1 MKKITIK
8 DQKDLMNIIIFKILP
23 LVVTT
28 LSLIVAFCLFSL
40 RNKSSINTRNKEYI
54 KESTIS
60 LQQRLDVKFESSLN
74 NISSI
79 AYLFGEL
86 ISPPYDRQKLI
97 KEIEQQTEFD
107 YVRFITKEGI
117 DITSE
122 GEITGENGEIVN
134 VSDRDYF
141 IDGMNGHE
149 GVTLVEKSRVNNQRQ
164 IGFYAP
170 VIASSSTE
178 GILIGFYKDSSLSS
192 ELYNTFYGKQAS
204 VYIINNAKNIVSSSV
219 NEESSSILEESDD
232 PYDFDYVLQ
241 SYLFNE
247 SNKNIIEKSIEGK
260 ISSLFEIHSKKGTTY
275 GYITL
280 LSFVDWYIV
289 QTYPYEA
296 TQVLFNIANG
306 SGLSLEASILVIA
319 ALYLTYIVFMQ
330 VLKNKRIAQEN
341 KIATYVTSAARDI
354 FRTMFY
360 VDLESDTYED
370 LSIEKMPLHKNGS
383 LNELKEYVISEVINE
398 KQISDVMHFFQPNH
412 LKEYDHDKN
421 PNMVIEIIKN
431 SDEEHYSS
439 MTFVPTKVEDN
450 IVKCGLL
457 VFNDVT
463 DQKKKE
469 LQSNIELEEAYN
481 KSQSASKAKTSF
493 LFNMSHDIRTPM
505 NAIIGFADLIE
516 KHLDDKDKCKVY
528 LGKLKSSSSF
538 LLSLINNVLDMARI
552 ESGQTEI
559 VESVW
564 NVDKFISDLVSVF
577 ESSIKEKNL
586 TFIKFIDIKHNNI
599 YCDST
604 RLRQIYL
611 NVISNAIKYTRS
623 GGEVKLIIRE
633 IECDKE
639 GYARFKVIVEDN
651 GIGMSKEF
659 LPHIFEEFSREK
671 TSTESK
677 VVGTGLGMPIVK
689 TLVNLMHGT
698 IEVESEQGVGTK
710 FIITLDHRIATKEE
724 IVLDPKLDQEKDIS
738 SYKGKRILL
747 AEDNEL
753 NTEIA
758 VTILEEAGFIVEH
771 AENGQ
776 VCVDMLK
783 KAKIGYYDLILMD
796 IQMPVMDGY
805 KATETIRAINNPR
818 CDIPIIAMTANA
830 FDEDKRKAYVI
841 GMDGHIAKPINIP
854 QLLETIAKVLK
865 NK

>member
-1 MKKITIK
+1 MKK
-8 DQKDLMNIIIFKILP
+8 QLMNNKKDFKNFIIFKILP
-23 LVVTT
+23 LIITMA
-28 LSLIVAFCLFSL
+28 SLVAAFFMFTL
-40 RNKSSINTRNKEYI
+40 RNKSSITTRNKEYL
-54 KESTIS
+54 KESTTS
-60 LQQRLDVKFESSLN
+60 LQQRLNVKFESSLH

-79 AYLFGEL
+79 AYLFGES
-86 ISPPYDRQKLI
+86 ISSVEESKSLI
-97 KEIEQQTEFD
+97 KDIEKQTEFN
-107 YVRFITKEGI
+107 YVRFITKEGD

-122 GEITGENGEIVN
+122 GEAPNVN
-134 VSDRDYF
+134 LSDRDYF
-141 IDGMNGHE
+141 IDGMKGNKGI
-149 GVTLVEKSRVNNQRQ
+149 TLVEKSRVNGQRQ

-170 VIASSSTE
+170 VYSSSNIE
-178 GILIGFYKDSSLSS
+178 GILIGFYLESSLSS
-192 ELYNTFYGKQAS
+192 DLYNTFYGKQ
-204 VYIINNAKNIVSSSV
+204 SSV
-219 NEESSSILEESDD
+219 FIIDSNKKIVTSSMNKESSSILEGSEDKYSFNSILNSYYFNDKNKDIFES
-232 PYDFDYVLQ
+232 
-241 SYLFNE
+241 SIANKGEGLFQINT
-247 SNKNIIEKSIEGK
+247 
-260 ISSLFEIHSKKGTTY
+260 KKGKTY
-275 GYITL
+275 GYISRI
-280 LSFVDWYIV
+280 SFEFIDWYIV

-296 TQVLFNIANG
+296 TQILFSIATD
-306 SGLSLEASILVIA
+306 SGLSLEVAILVITA
-319 ALYLTYIVFMQ
+319 FYVTYIVVMQ

-341 KIATYVTSAARDI
+341 RIATYVTSAARDI
-354 FRTMFY
+354 FKTMFF
-360 VDLESDTYED
+360 VDLEQDRCED
-370 LSIEKMPLHKNGS
+370 LSINKHTRQKIGT

-398 KQISDVMHFFQPNH
+398 KQISDVMQFFHPSN
-412 LKEYDHDKN
+412 LKNYDPSKLT
-421 PNMVIEIIKN
+421 NMVIEVINRTSK
-431 SDEEHYSS
+431 EENYLS
-439 MTFVPTKVEDN
+439 MTFVPTEVEGS

-469 LQSNIELEEAYN
+469 LQANIELEDAYN

-505 NAIIGFADLIE
+505 NAILGFADLIE
-516 KHLDDKDKCKVY
+516 KHLDEKDKCKMY
-528 LGKLKSSSSF
+528 LQKLKSSSSF
-538 LLSLINNVLDMARI
+538 LLSLINNILDMARI

-564 NVDKFISDLVSVF
+564 DVNNFVSDLVSVF

-586 TFIKFIDIKHNNI
+586 KFIKFMDIKHENV
-599 YCDST
+599 YCDAT

-611 NVISNAIKYTRS
+611 NIISNAVKYTPN
-623 GGEVKLIIRE
+623 GGEIKLIIKE

-639 GYARFKVIVEDN
+639 GYARFQTVVSDT

-671 TSTESK
+671 TTTESR

-689 TLVNLMHGT
+689 TLVTLMHGT

-710 FIITLDHRIATKEE
+710 FTVTLDHRIARKEE
-724 IVLDPKLDQEKDIS
+724 IKVEQEEIKDKDIV

-776 VCVDMLK
+776 VCVDMIK
-783 KAKIGYYDLILMD
+783 NAKIGYYDLVLMD

-841 GMDGHIAKPINIP
+841 GMDGHIAKPINIH
-854 QLLETIAKVLK
+854 QLLETISKVLK
-865 NK
+865 K

>member
-1 MKKITIK
+1 MKK
-8 DQKDLMNIIIFKILP
+8 QLMNNKKDFKNFIIFKILP
-23 LVVTT
+23 LIITMA
-28 LSLIVAFCLFSL
+28 SLVAAFFMFTL
-40 RNKSSINTRNKEYI
+40 RNKSSITTRNKEYL
-54 KESTIS
+54 KESTTS
-60 LQQRLDVKFESSLN
+60 LQQRLNVKFESSLH

-79 AYLFGEL
+79 AYLFGES
-86 ISPPYDRQKLI
+86 ISSVEDSKSLI
-97 KEIEQQTEFD
+97 KDIENQTEFN
-107 YVRFITKEGI
+107 YVRFITKEGD

-122 GEITGENGEIVN
+122 GEAPNVN
-134 VSDRDYF
+134 LSDRDYF
-141 IDGMNGHE
+141 IDGMKGNKGI
-149 GVTLVEKSRVNNQRQ
+149 TLVEKSRVNGQRQ

-170 VIASSSTE
+170 VYSSSNIE
-178 GILIGFYKDSSLSS
+178 GILIGFYLESSLSS
-192 ELYNTFYGKQAS
+192 DLYNTFYGKQ
-204 VYIINNAKNIVSSSV
+204 SSV
-219 NEESSSILEESDD
+219 CIVDSNKKIVTSSMNKESSSILEGSEDKYSFNSILNSYYFNDKNKDIFES
-232 PYDFDYVLQ
+232 
-241 SYLFNE
+241 SIANKGEGLFQINT
-247 SNKNIIEKSIEGK
+247 
-260 ISSLFEIHSKKGTTY
+260 KKGKTY
-275 GYITL
+275 GYITR
-280 LSFVDWYIV
+280 LSFECIDWYIV

-296 TQVLFNIANG
+296 TQILFSIATD
-306 SGLSLEASILVIA
+306 SGLSLEVAILVITA
-319 ALYLTYIVFMQ
+319 FYVTYIVVMQ

-341 KIATYVTSAARDI
+341 RIATYVTSAARDI
-354 FRTMFY
+354 FKTMFF
-360 VDLESDTYED
+360 VDLEQDRYED
-370 LSIEKMPLHKNGS
+370 LSINKHTLQKIGT

-398 KQISDVMHFFQPNH
+398 KQISDVMQFFHPSNLKNYDPNK
-412 LKEYDHDKN
+412 LT
-421 PNMVIEIIKN
+421 NMVIEVINRTSK
-431 SDEEHYSS
+431 EENYLS
-439 MTFVPTKVEDN
+439 MTFVPTEVEGS

-469 LQSNIELEEAYN
+469 LQANIELEDAYN

-505 NAIIGFADLIE
+505 NAILGFADLIE
-516 KHLDDKDKCKVY
+516 KHLDDKDKCKMY
-528 LGKLKSSSSF
+528 LQKLKSSSSF

-564 NVDKFISDLVSVF
+564 DVNNFVSDLVSVF

-586 TFIKFIDIKHNNI
+586 KFIKFMDIKHENV
-599 YCDST
+599 YCDAT

-611 NVISNAIKYTRS
+611 NIISNAVKYTPN
-623 GGEVKLIIRE
+623 GGEIKLIIKE

-639 GYARFKVIVEDN
+639 GYARFQTVVSDT

-671 TSTESK
+671 TTTESR

-689 TLVNLMHGT
+689 TLVTLMHGT

-710 FIITLDHRIATKEE
+710 FTVTLDHRIARKEE
-724 IVLDPKLDQEKDIS
+724 IKVEEEEIKDKDIV

-783 KAKIGYYDLILMD
+783 NAKIGYYDLILMD

-854 QLLETIAKVLK
+854 QLLETISKVLK
-865 NK
+865 K

>member
-1 MKKITIK
+1 MKK
-8 DQKDLMNIIIFKILP
+8 QLMNNKKDFKNFIIFKILP
-23 LVVTT
+23 LIITMA
-28 LSLIVAFCLFSL
+28 SLVAAFFMFTL
-40 RNKSSINTRNKEYI
+40 RNKSSITTRNKEYL
-54 KESTIS
+54 KESTTS
-60 LQQRLDVKFESSLN
+60 LQQRLNVKFESSLH

-79 AYLFGEL
+79 AYLFGES
-86 ISPPYDRQKLI
+86 ISSVEDSKSLI
-97 KEIEQQTEFD
+97 KDIENQTEFD
-107 YVRFITKEGI
+107 YVRFITKEGD

-122 GEITGENGEIVN
+122 GEAPNVN
-134 VSDRDYF
+134 LSDRDYF
-141 IDGMNGHE
+141 IDGMKGNKGI
-149 GVTLVEKSRVNNQRQ
+149 TLVEESRVSGQRQ

-170 VIASSSTE
+170 VYSSSNIE
-178 GILIGFYKDSSLSS
+178 GILIGFYLESSLSS
-192 ELYNTFYGKQAS
+192 DLYNTFYGKQ
-204 VYIINNAKNIVSSSV
+204 SSV
-219 NEESSSILEESDD
+219 CIIDSNKTIVTSSMNEESSSILEGSEDKYSFNSILNSYYFNDKNKDIFES
-232 PYDFDYVLQ
+232 
-241 SYLFNE
+241 SIANKGEGLFQINT
-247 SNKNIIEKSIEGK
+247 
-260 ISSLFEIHSKKGTTY
+260 KKGKTY
-275 GYITL
+275 GYITR
-280 LSFVDWYIV
+280 LSFECIDWYIV

-296 TQVLFNIANG
+296 TQILFSIATD
-306 SGLSLEASILVIA
+306 SGLSLEVAILVITA
-319 ALYLTYIVFMQ
+319 FYVTYIVVMQ

-341 KIATYVTSAARDI
+341 RIATYVTSAARDI
-354 FRTMFY
+354 FKTMFF
-360 VDLESDTYED
+360 VDLEQDRCED
-370 LSIEKMPLHKNGS
+370 LSINKHTLQKIGT

-398 KQISDVMHFFQPNH
+398 KQISDVMQFFHPSNLKNYDPNK
-412 LKEYDHDKN
+412 LT
-421 PNMVIEIIKN
+421 NMVIEVINRTSK
-431 SDEEHYSS
+431 EENYLS
-439 MTFVPTKVEDN
+439 MTFVPTEVEGS

-469 LQSNIELEEAYN
+469 LQANIELEDAYN

-505 NAIIGFADLIE
+505 NAILGFADLIE
-516 KHLDDKDKCKVY
+516 KHLDDKDKCKMY
-528 LGKLKSSSSF
+528 LQKLKSSSSF

-564 NVDKFISDLVSVF
+564 DVNNFVSDLVSVF

-586 TFIKFIDIKHNNI
+586 KFIKFMDIKHENV
-599 YCDST
+599 YCDAT

-611 NVISNAIKYTRS
+611 NIISNAVKYTPN
-623 GGEVKLIIRE
+623 GGEIKLIIKE

-639 GYARFKVIVEDN
+639 GYARFQTVVSDT

-671 TSTESK
+671 TTTESR

-689 TLVNLMHGT
+689 TLVTLMHGT

-710 FIITLDHRIATKEE
+710 FTVTLDHRIARKEE
-724 IVLDPKLDQEKDIS
+724 IKVEEEEIKDKDIV

-783 KAKIGYYDLILMD
+783 NAKIGYYDLILMD

-854 QLLETIAKVLK
+854 QLLETISKVLK
-865 NK
+865 K

>member
-1 MKKITIK
+1 MKK
-8 DQKDLMNIIIFKILP
+8 QLMNNKKDFKNFIIFKILP
-23 LVVTT
+23 LIITMA
-28 LSLIVAFCLFSL
+28 SLVAAFFMFTL
-40 RNKSSINTRNKEYI
+40 RNKSSITTRNKEYL
-54 KESTIS
+54 KESTTS
-60 LQQRLDVKFESSLN
+60 LQQRLNVKFESSLH

-79 AYLFGEL
+79 AYLFGESFSSVEESKL
-86 ISPPYDRQKLI
+86 LI
-97 KEIEQQTEFD
+97 KDIEKRTEFN
-107 YVRFITKEGI
+107 YVRFITKEGD

-122 GEITGENGEIVN
+122 GEAPNVN
-134 VSDRDYF
+134 LSDRDYF
-141 IDGMNGHE
+141 IDGMKGNKGI
-149 GVTLVEKSRVNNQRQ
+149 TLVEKSRVNGQRQ

-170 VIASSSTE
+170 VYSSTNIE
-178 GILIGFYKDSSLSS
+178 GILIGFYLESSLSS
-192 ELYNTFYGKQAS
+192 DLYNTFYGKQ
-204 VYIINNAKNIVSSSV
+204 SSV
-219 NEESSSILEESDD
+219 FIIDSNKKIVTSSMNKESSSILEGSEDKYSFNSILNSYYFNDKNKDIFESCITNKGEG
-232 PYDFDYVLQ
+232 
-241 SYLFNE
+241 LFQINT
-247 SNKNIIEKSIEGK
+247 
-260 ISSLFEIHSKKGTTY
+260 KKGKTY
-275 GYITL
+275 GYISR
-280 LSFVDWYIV
+280 LSFEFIDWYIV

-296 TQVLFNIANG
+296 TQILFSIATD
-306 SGLSLEASILVIA
+306 SGLSLEVAILVITA
-319 ALYLTYIVFMQ
+319 FYVTYIVVMQ

-341 KIATYVTSAARDI
+341 RIATYVTSAARDI
-354 FRTMFY
+354 FKTMFF
-360 VDLESDTYED
+360 VDLEQDRCED
-370 LSIEKMPLHKNGS
+370 LSINKHNRQKIGT

-398 KQISDVMHFFQPNH
+398 KQISDVMQFFHPSN
-412 LKEYDHDKN
+412 LKNYDPSKLT
-421 PNMVIEIIKN
+421 NMVIEVINRTSK
-431 SDEEHYSS
+431 EENYLS
-439 MTFVPTKVEDN
+439 MTFVPTEVEGS

-469 LQSNIELEEAYN
+469 LQANIELEDAYN

-505 NAIIGFADLIE
+505 NAILGFADLIE
-516 KHLDDKDKCKVY
+516 KHLDEKDKCKMY
-528 LGKLKSSSSF
+528 LQKLKSSSSF
-538 LLSLINNVLDMARI
+538 LLSLINNILDMARI

-564 NVDKFISDLVSVF
+564 DVNNFVSDLVSVF
-577 ESSIKEKNL
+577 ESAIKEKNL
-586 TFIKFIDIKHNNI
+586 KFIKFMDIKHENV
-599 YCDST
+599 YCDAT

-611 NVISNAIKYTRS
+611 NIISNAVKYTPN
-623 GGEVKLIIRE
+623 GGEIKLIIKE

-639 GYARFKVIVEDN
+639 GYARFQTVVSDT

-671 TSTESK
+671 TTTESR

-689 TLVNLMHGT
+689 TLVTLMHGT

-710 FIITLDHRIATKEE
+710 FTVTLDHRIARKEE
-724 IVLDPKLDQEKDIS
+724 IKVEHEEIKDKDIV

-776 VCVDMLK
+776 VCVDMIK
-783 KAKIGYYDLILMD
+783 NAKIGYYDLVLMD

-854 QLLETIAKVLK
+854 QLLETISKVLK
-865 NK
+865 K

>member
-1 MKKITIK
+1 MKK
-8 DQKDLMNIIIFKILP
+8 QLMNNKKDFKNFIIFKILP
-23 LVVTT
+23 LIITMA
-28 LSLIVAFCLFSL
+28 SLVAAFFMFTL
-40 RNKSSINTRNKEYI
+40 RNKSSITTRNKEYL
-54 KESTIS
+54 KESTTS
-60 LQQRLDVKFESSLN
+60 LQQRLNVKFESSLH

-79 AYLFGEL
+79 AYLFGES
-86 ISPPYDRQKLI
+86 ISSVEESKSLI
-97 KEIEQQTEFD
+97 KDIEKQTEFN
-107 YVRFITKEGI
+107 YVRFITKEGD

-122 GEITGENGEIVN
+122 GEAPNVN
-134 VSDRDYF
+134 LSDRDYF
-141 IDGMNGHE
+141 IDGMKGNKGI
-149 GVTLVEKSRVNNQRQ
+149 TLVEKSRVNGQRQ

-170 VIASSSTE
+170 VYSSSNIE
-178 GILIGFYKDSSLSS
+178 GILIGFYLESSLSS
-192 ELYNTFYGKQAS
+192 DLYNTFYGKQ
-204 VYIINNAKNIVSSSV
+204 SSV
-219 NEESSSILEESDD
+219 FIIDSNKKIVTSSMNKESSSILEGSEDKYSFNSILNSYYFNDKNKDIFES
-232 PYDFDYVLQ
+232 
-241 SYLFNE
+241 SIANKGEGLFQINT
-247 SNKNIIEKSIEGK
+247 
-260 ISSLFEIHSKKGTTY
+260 KKGKTY
-275 GYITL
+275 GYISR
-280 LSFVDWYIV
+280 LSFEFIDWYIV

-296 TQVLFNIANG
+296 TQILFSIATD
-306 SGLSLEASILVIA
+306 SGLSLEVAILVITA
-319 ALYLTYIVFMQ
+319 FYVTYIVVMQ

-341 KIATYVTSAARDI
+341 RIATYVTSAARDI
-354 FRTMFY
+354 FKTMFF
-360 VDLESDTYED
+360 VDLEQDRCED
-370 LSIEKMPLHKNGS
+370 LSINKHNRQKIGT

-398 KQISDVMHFFQPNH
+398 KQISDVMQFFHPSN
-412 LKEYDHDKN
+412 LKNYDPSKLT
-421 PNMVIEIIKN
+421 NMVIEVINRTSK
-431 SDEEHYSS
+431 EENYLS
-439 MTFVPTKVEDN
+439 MTFVPTEVEGS

-469 LQSNIELEEAYN
+469 LQANIELEDAYN

-505 NAIIGFADLIE
+505 NAILGFADLIE
-516 KHLDDKDKCKVY
+516 KHLDEKDKCKMY
-528 LGKLKSSSSF
+528 LQKLKSSSSF
-538 LLSLINNVLDMARI
+538 LLSLINNILDMARI

-564 NVDKFISDLVSVF
+564 NVNNFVSDLVSVF
-577 ESSIKEKNL
+577 ESAIKEKNL
-586 TFIKFIDIKHNNI
+586 KFIKFMDIKHENV
-599 YCDST
+599 YCDAT

-611 NVISNAIKYTRS
+611 NIISNAVKYTPN
-623 GGEVKLIIRE
+623 GGEIKLIIKE

-639 GYARFKVIVEDN
+639 GYARFQTVVSDT

-671 TSTESK
+671 TTTESR

-689 TLVNLMHGT
+689 TLVTLMHGT

-710 FIITLDHRIATKEE
+710 FTVTLDHRIARKEE
-724 IVLDPKLDQEKDIS
+724 IKVEEEEIKDKDIV

-776 VCVDMLK
+776 VCVDMIK
-783 KAKIGYYDLILMD
+783 NAKIGYYDLVLMD

-854 QLLETIAKVLK
+854 QLLETISKVLK
-865 NK
+865 K

>member
-1 MKKITIK
+1 MKK
-8 DQKDLMNIIIFKILP
+8 QLMNNKKDFKNFIIFKILP
-23 LVVTT
+23 LIITMA
-28 LSLIVAFCLFSL
+28 SLVAAFFMFTL
-40 RNKSSINTRNKEYI
+40 RNKSSITTRNTEYL
-54 KESTIS
+54 KESTTS
-60 LQQRLDVKFESSLN
+60 LQQRLNVKFESSLH

-79 AYLFGEL
+79 AYLFGES
-86 ISPPYDRQKLI
+86 ISSVEESKSLI
-97 KEIEQQTEFD
+97 KDIEKQTEFN
-107 YVRFITKEGI
+107 YVRFITKEGD

-122 GEITGENGEIVN
+122 GEAPNVN
-134 VSDRDYF
+134 LSDRDYF
-141 IDGMNGHE
+141 IDGMKGNKGI
-149 GVTLVEKSRVNNQRQ
+149 TLVEKSRVNGQRQ
-164 IGFYAP
+164 VGFYAP
-170 VIASSSTE
+170 VYSSSNIE
-178 GILIGFYKDSSLSS
+178 GILIGFYLESSLSS
-192 ELYNTFYGKQAS
+192 DLYNTFYGKQ
-204 VYIINNAKNIVSSSV
+204 SSV
-219 NEESSSILEESDD
+219 FIIDSNKKIVTSSMNKESSSILEGSEDKYSFNSILNSYYFNDKNKDIFES
-232 PYDFDYVLQ
+232 
-241 SYLFNE
+241 SIANKGEGLFQINT
-247 SNKNIIEKSIEGK
+247 
-260 ISSLFEIHSKKGTTY
+260 KKGKTY
-275 GYITL
+275 GYISRI
-280 LSFVDWYIV
+280 SFEFIDWYIV

-296 TQVLFNIANG
+296 TQILFSIATD
-306 SGLSLEASILVIA
+306 SGLSLEVAILVITA
-319 ALYLTYIVFMQ
+319 FYVTYIVFMQ

-341 KIATYVTSAARDI
+341 RIATYVTSAARDI
-354 FRTMFY
+354 FKTMFF
-360 VDLESDTYED
+360 VDLEQDRCED
-370 LSIEKMPLHKNGS
+370 LSINKHTRQKIGT

-398 KQISDVMHFFQPNH
+398 KQISDVMQFFHPSN
-412 LKEYDHDKN
+412 LKNYDPSKLT
-421 PNMVIEIIKN
+421 NMVIEVINRTSK
-431 SDEEHYSS
+431 EENYLS
-439 MTFVPTKVEDN
+439 MTFVPTEVEGS

-469 LQSNIELEEAYN
+469 LQANNELEDAYN

-505 NAIIGFADLIE
+505 NAILGFADLIE
-516 KHLDDKDKCKVY
+516 KHLDEKDKCKMY
-528 LGKLKSSSSF
+528 LQKLKSSSSF
-538 LLSLINNVLDMARI
+538 LLSLINNILDMARI

-564 NVDKFISDLVSVF
+564 DVNNFVSDLVSVF

-586 TFIKFIDIKHNNI
+586 KFIKFMDIKHENV
-599 YCDST
+599 YCDAT

-611 NVISNAIKYTRS
+611 NIISNAVKYTPN
-623 GGEVKLIIRE
+623 GGEIKLIIKE
-633 IECDKE
+633 IESDKE
-639 GYARFKVIVEDN
+639 GYARFQTIVSDT

-671 TSTESK
+671 TTTESR

-689 TLVNLMHGT
+689 TLVTLMHGT

-710 FIITLDHRIATKEE
+710 FTVTLDHRIARKEE
-724 IVLDPKLDQEKDIS
+724 IKVEHEEIKDKDIV

-776 VCVDMLK
+776 VCVDMIK
-783 KAKIGYYDLILMD
+783 NAKIGYYDLVLMD

-854 QLLETIAKVLK
+854 QLLETISKVLK
-865 NK
+865 K

>member
-1 MKKITIK
+1 MKK
-8 DQKDLMNIIIFKILP
+8 QLMNNKKDFKNFIIFKILP
-23 LVVTT
+23 LIITMA
-28 LSLIVAFCLFSL
+28 SLVAAFFMFTL
-40 RNKSSINTRNKEYI
+40 RNKSSITTRNKEYL
-54 KESTIS
+54 KESTTS
-60 LQQRLDVKFESSLN
+60 LQQRLNVKFESSLH

-79 AYLFGEL
+79 AYLFGES
-86 ISPPYDRQKLI
+86 ISSVEESKSLI
-97 KEIEQQTEFD
+97 KDIEKQTEFN
-107 YVRFITKEGI
+107 YVRFITKEGD

-122 GEITGENGEIVN
+122 GEAPNVN
-134 VSDRDYF
+134 LSDRDYF
-141 IDGMNGHE
+141 IDGMKGNKGI
-149 GVTLVEKSRVNNQRQ
+149 TLVEKSRVNGQRQ

-170 VIASSSTE
+170 VYSSSNIE
-178 GILIGFYKDSSLSS
+178 GILIGFYLESSLSS
-192 ELYNTFYGKQAS
+192 DLYNTFYGKQ
-204 VYIINNAKNIVSSSV
+204 SSV
-219 NEESSSILEESDD
+219 FIIDSNKKIVTSSMNKESSSILEGSEDKYSFNSILNSYYFNDKNKDIFES
-232 PYDFDYVLQ
+232 
-241 SYLFNE
+241 SIANKGEGLFQINT
-247 SNKNIIEKSIEGK
+247 
-260 ISSLFEIHSKKGTTY
+260 KKGKTY
-275 GYITL
+275 GYISR
-280 LSFVDWYIV
+280 LSFECIDWYIV

-296 TQVLFNIANG
+296 TQILFSIATD
-306 SGLSLEASILVIA
+306 SGLSLEVAILVITA
-319 ALYLTYIVFMQ
+319 FYVTYIVVMQ

-341 KIATYVTSAARDI
+341 RIATYVTSAARDI
-354 FRTMFY
+354 FKTMFF
-360 VDLESDTYED
+360 VDLEQDRCED
-370 LSIEKMPLHKNGS
+370 LSINKHTRQKIGT

-398 KQISDVMHFFQPNH
+398 KQISDVMQFFHPSN
-412 LKEYDHDKN
+412 LKNYDPSKLT
-421 PNMVIEIIKN
+421 NMVIEVINRTSK
-431 SDEEHYSS
+431 EENYLS
-439 MTFVPTKVEDN
+439 MTFVPTEVEGS

-469 LQSNIELEEAYN
+469 LQANIELEDAYN

-505 NAIIGFADLIE
+505 NAILGFADLIE
-516 KHLDDKDKCKVY
+516 KHLDEKDKCKMY
-528 LGKLKSSSSF
+528 LQKLKSSSSF
-538 LLSLINNVLDMARI
+538 LLSLINNILDMARI

-564 NVDKFISDLVSVF
+564 DVNNFVSDLVSVF

-586 TFIKFIDIKHNNI
+586 KFIKFMDIKHENV
-599 YCDST
+599 YCDAT

-611 NVISNAIKYTRS
+611 NIISNAVKYTPN
-623 GGEVKLIIRE
+623 GGEIKLIIKE

-639 GYARFKVIVEDN
+639 GYARFQTVVSDT

-671 TSTESK
+671 TTTESR

-689 TLVNLMHGT
+689 TLVTLMHGT

-710 FIITLDHRIATKEE
+710 FTVTLDHRIARKEE
-724 IVLDPKLDQEKDIS
+724 IKVEQEEIKDKDIV

-776 VCVDMLK
+776 VCVDMIK
-783 KAKIGYYDLILMD
+783 NAKIGYYDLVLMD

-841 GMDGHIAKPINIP
+841 GMDGHIAKPINIH
-854 QLLETIAKVLK
+854 QLLETISKVLK
-865 NK
+865 K

>member
-1 MKKITIK
+1 MKK
-8 DQKDLMNIIIFKILP
+8 QLMNNKKDFKNFIIFKILP
-23 LVVTT
+23 LIITMA
-28 LSLIVAFCLFSL
+28 SLVAAFFMFTL
-40 RNKSSINTRNKEYI
+40 RNKSSITTRNKEYL
-54 KESTIS
+54 KESTTS
-60 LQQRLDVKFESSLN
+60 LQQRLNVKFESSLH

-79 AYLFGEL
+79 AYLFGES
-86 ISPPYDRQKLI
+86 ISSVEESKSLI
-97 KEIEQQTEFD
+97 KDIEKQTEFN
-107 YVRFITKEGI
+107 YVRFITKEGD

-122 GEITGENGEIVN
+122 GEAPNVN
-134 VSDRDYF
+134 LSDRDYF
-141 IDGMNGHE
+141 IDGMKGNKGI
-149 GVTLVEKSRVNNQRQ
+149 TLVEKSRVNGQRQ
-164 IGFYAP
+164 VGFYAP
-170 VIASSSTE
+170 VYSSSNIE
-178 GILIGFYKDSSLSS
+178 GILIGFYLESSLSS
-192 ELYNTFYGKQAS
+192 DLYNTFYGKQ
-204 VYIINNAKNIVSSSV
+204 SSV
-219 NEESSSILEESDD
+219 FIIDSNKKIVTSSMNKESSSILEGSEDKYSFNSILNSYYFNDKNKDIFES
-232 PYDFDYVLQ
+232 
-241 SYLFNE
+241 SIANKGEGLFQINT
-247 SNKNIIEKSIEGK
+247 
-260 ISSLFEIHSKKGTTY
+260 KKGKTY
-275 GYITL
+275 GYISR
-280 LSFVDWYIV
+280 LSFEFIDWYIV

-296 TQVLFNIANG
+296 TQILFSIATD
-306 SGLSLEASILVIA
+306 SGLSLEVAILVITA
-319 ALYLTYIVFMQ
+319 FYVTYIVVMQ

-341 KIATYVTSAARDI
+341 RIATYVTSAARDI
-354 FRTMFY
+354 FKTMFF
-360 VDLESDTYED
+360 VDLEQDRCED
-370 LSIEKMPLHKNGS
+370 LSINKHNRQKIGT

-398 KQISDVMHFFQPNH
+398 KQISDVMQFFHPSN
-412 LKEYDHDKN
+412 LKNYDPSKLT
-421 PNMVIEIIKN
+421 NMVIEVINRTSK
-431 SDEEHYSS
+431 EENYLS
-439 MTFVPTKVEDN
+439 MTFVPTEVEGS

-469 LQSNIELEEAYN
+469 LQANIELEDAYN

-505 NAIIGFADLIE
+505 NAILGFADLIE
-516 KHLDDKDKCKVY
+516 KHLDEKDKCKMY
-528 LGKLKSSSSF
+528 LQKLKSSSSF

-564 NVDKFISDLVSVF
+564 NVNNFVSDLVSVF

-586 TFIKFIDIKHNNI
+586 KFIKFMDIKHENV
-599 YCDST
+599 YCDAT

-611 NVISNAIKYTRS
+611 NIISNAVKYTPN
-623 GGEVKLIIRE
+623 GGEIKLIIKE
-633 IECDKE
+633 IESGKE
-639 GYARFKVIVEDN
+639 GYARFQTVVSDT

-671 TSTESK
+671 TTTESR

-689 TLVNLMHGT
+689 TLVTLMHGT

-710 FIITLDHRIATKEE
+710 FTVTLDHRIARKEE
-724 IVLDPKLDQEKDIS
+724 IKVEEEEIKDKDIV

-776 VCVDMLK
+776 VCVDMIK
-783 KAKIGYYDLILMD
+783 NAKIGYYDLVLMD

-854 QLLETIAKVLK
+854 QLLETISKVLK
-865 NK
+865 K

>member
-1 MKKITIK
+1 MKK
-8 DQKDLMNIIIFKILP
+8 QLMNNKKDFKNFIIFKILP
-23 LVVTT
+23 LIITMA
-28 LSLIVAFCLFSL
+28 SLVAAFFMFTL
-40 RNKSSINTRNKEYI
+40 RNKSSITTRNKEYL
-54 KESTIS
+54 KESTTS
-60 LQQRLDVKFESSLN
+60 LQQRLNVKFESSLH

-79 AYLFGEL
+79 AYLFGES
-86 ISPPYDRQKLI
+86 ISSVEESKSLI
-97 KEIEQQTEFD
+97 KDIEKQTEFN
-107 YVRFITKEGI
+107 YVRFITKEGD

-122 GEITGENGEIVN
+122 GEAPNVN
-134 VSDRDYF
+134 LSDRDYF
-141 IDGMNGHE
+141 IDGMKGNKGI
-149 GVTLVEKSRVNNQRQ
+149 TLVEKSRVNGQRQ

-170 VIASSSTE
+170 VYSSSNIE
-178 GILIGFYKDSSLSS
+178 GILIGFYLESSLSS
-192 ELYNTFYGKQAS
+192 DLYNTFYGKQ
-204 VYIINNAKNIVSSSV
+204 SSV
-219 NEESSSILEESDD
+219 CIVDSNKKIVTSSMNKESSSILEGSEDKYSFNSILNSYYFNDKNKDIFES
-232 PYDFDYVLQ
+232 
-241 SYLFNE
+241 SIANKGEGLFQINT
-247 SNKNIIEKSIEGK
+247 
-260 ISSLFEIHSKKGTTY
+260 KKGKTY
-275 GYITL
+275 GYISR
-280 LSFVDWYIV
+280 LSFEFIDWYIV

-296 TQVLFNIANG
+296 TQILFSIATD
-306 SGLSLEASILVIA
+306 SGLSLEVAILVITA
-319 ALYLTYIVFMQ
+319 FYVTYIVVMQ

-341 KIATYVTSAARDI
+341 RIATYVTSAARDI
-354 FRTMFY
+354 FKTMFF
-360 VDLESDTYED
+360 VDLEQDRYED
-370 LSIEKMPLHKNGS
+370 LSINKHTIQKIGT

-398 KQISDVMHFFQPNH
+398 KQISDVMQFFHPSN
-412 LKEYDHDKN
+412 LKNYDPSKLT
-421 PNMVIEIIKN
+421 NMVIEVINRTSK
-431 SDEEHYSS
+431 EENYLS
-439 MTFVPTKVEDN
+439 MTFVPTEVEGS

-469 LQSNIELEEAYN
+469 LQANIELEDAYN

-505 NAIIGFADLIE
+505 NAILGFADLIE
-516 KHLDDKDKCKVY
+516 KHLDDKDKCKMY
-528 LGKLKSSSSF
+528 LQKLKSSSSF

-564 NVDKFISDLVSVF
+564 NVNNFVSDLVSVF
-577 ESSIKEKNL
+577 ESAIKEKNL
-586 TFIKFIDIKHNNI
+586 KFIKFMDIKHENV
-599 YCDST
+599 YCDAT

-611 NVISNAIKYTRS
+611 NIISNAVKYTPN
-623 GGEVKLIIRE
+623 GGEIKLIIKE
-633 IECDKE
+633 IESGKE
-639 GYARFKVIVEDN
+639 GYARFQTVVSDT

-671 TSTESK
+671 TTTESR

-689 TLVNLMHGT
+689 TLVTLMHGT

-710 FIITLDHRIATKEE
+710 FTVTLDHRIARKEE
-724 IVLDPKLDQEKDIS
+724 IKVEEEEIKDKDIV

-776 VCVDMLK
+776 VCVDMIK
-783 KAKIGYYDLILMD
+783 NAKIGYYDLVLMD

-854 QLLETIAKVLK
+854 QLLETISKVLK
-865 NK
+865 K

>member
-1 MKKITIK
+1 MKK
-8 DQKDLMNIIIFKILP
+8 QLMNNKKDFKNFIIFKILP
-23 LVVTT
+23 LIITMA
-28 LSLIVAFCLFSL
+28 SLVAAFFLFTL
-40 RNKSSINTRNKEYI
+40 RNKSSITTRNKEYL
-54 KESTIS
+54 KESTTS
-60 LQQRLDVKFESSLN
+60 LQERLNVKFESSLH

-79 AYLFGEL
+79 AYLFGES
-86 ISPPYDRQKLI
+86 ISSVEESKSLI
-97 KEIEQQTEFD
+97 KDIEKQTEFN
-107 YVRFITKEGI
+107 YVRFITKEGD

-122 GEITGENGEIVN
+122 GEAPNVN
-134 VSDRDYF
+134 LSDRDYF
-141 IDGMNGHE
+141 IDGMKGNKGI
-149 GVTLVEKSRVNNQRQ
+149 TLVEKSRVNGQRQ

-170 VIASSSTE
+170 VYSSSNIE
-178 GILIGFYKDSSLSS
+178 GILIGFYLESSLSS
-192 ELYNTFYGKQAS
+192 DLYNTFYGKQ
-204 VYIINNAKNIVSSSV
+204 SSV
-219 NEESSSILEESDD
+219 CIIDSNKKIVTSSMNKESSSILEGSEDKYSFNSILNSYYFNDKNKDIFES
-232 PYDFDYVLQ
+232 
-241 SYLFNE
+241 SIANKGEGLFLINT
-247 SNKNIIEKSIEGK
+247 
-260 ISSLFEIHSKKGTTY
+260 KKGKTY
-275 GYITL
+275 GYITR
-280 LSFVDWYIV
+280 LSFDFIDWYIV

-296 TQVLFNIANG
+296 TQILFSIATD
-306 SGLSLEASILVIA
+306 SGLSLEVAILVITA
-319 ALYLTYIVFMQ
+319 FYVTYIVVMQ

-341 KIATYVTSAARDI
+341 RIATYVTSAARDI
-354 FRTMFY
+354 FKTMFF
-360 VDLESDTYED
+360 VDLEQDRCED
-370 LSIEKMPLHKNGS
+370 LSINKHNRQKIGT

-398 KQISDVMHFFQPNH
+398 KQISDVMQFFHQSN
-412 LKEYDHDKN
+412 LKNYDPSKLA
-421 PNMVIEIIKN
+421 NMVIEIIN
-431 SDEEHYSS
+431 STSKEENYSS
-439 MTFVPTKVEDN
+439 MTFVPTEVEGS

-469 LQSNIELEEAYN
+469 LQANIELEDAYN

-505 NAIIGFADLIE
+505 NAILGFADLIE
-516 KHLDDKDKCKVY
+516 KHLDDKDKCKIY
-528 LGKLKSSSSF
+528 LQKLKSSSSF

-564 NVDKFISDLVSVF
+564 NVNNFVSDLVSVF
-577 ESSIKEKNL
+577 ESAIKEKNL
-586 TFIKFIDIKHNNI
+586 KFIKFMDIKHENV
-599 YCDST
+599 YCDAT

-611 NVISNAIKYTRS
+611 NIISNAVKYTPN
-623 GGEVKLIIRE
+623 GGEIKLIIKE

-639 GYARFKVIVEDN
+639 GYARFQTVVSDT

-671 TSTESK
+671 TTTESR

-689 TLVNLMHGT
+689 TLVTLMHGT

-710 FIITLDHRIATKEE
+710 FTVTLDHRIARKEE
-724 IVLDPKLDQEKDIS
+724 IKVEHEEIKDKDIV

-758 VTILEEAGFIVEH
+758 VTILEEAGFIVQH

-776 VCVDMLK
+776 VCVDMIK
-783 KAKIGYYDLILMD
+783 KEKIGYYDLVLMD
-796 IQMPVMDGY
+796 IQTPVMDGY

-854 QLLETIAKVLK
+854 QLLETISKVLK
-865 NK
+865 K

>member
-1 MKKITIK
+1 MKK
-8 DQKDLMNIIIFKILP
+8 QLMNNKKDFKNFIIFKILP
-23 LVVTT
+23 LIITMA
-28 LSLIVAFCLFSL
+28 SLVAAFFMFTL
-40 RNKSSINTRNKEYI
+40 RNKSSITTRNKEYL
-54 KESTIS
+54 KESTTS
-60 LQQRLDVKFESSLN
+60 LQQRLNVKFESSLH

-79 AYLFGEL
+79 AYLFGESISSVEDSKSL
-86 ISPPYDRQKLI
+86 ITD
-97 KEIEQQTEFD
+97 IENQTEFD
-107 YVRFITKEGI
+107 YVRFITKEGD

-122 GEITGENGEIVN
+122 GEAPNVN
-134 VSDRDYF
+134 LSDRDYF
-141 IDGMNGHE
+141 IDGMKGNKGI
-149 GVTLVEKSRVNNQRQ
+149 TLVEKSRVNGQRQ

-170 VIASSSTE
+170 VYSSSNIE
-178 GILIGFYKDSSLSS
+178 GILIGFYLESSLSS
-192 ELYNTFYGKQAS
+192 DLYNTFYGKQ
-204 VYIINNAKNIVSSSV
+204 SSV
-219 NEESSSILEESDD
+219 FIIDSNKKIVTSSMNKESSSILEGSEDKYSFNSILNSYYFNDKNKDIFES
-232 PYDFDYVLQ
+232 
-241 SYLFNE
+241 SIANKGEELFQINT
-247 SNKNIIEKSIEGK
+247 
-260 ISSLFEIHSKKGTTY
+260 KKGKTY
-275 GYITL
+275 GYISR
-280 LSFVDWYIV
+280 LSFEFIDWYIV

-296 TQVLFNIANG
+296 TQILFSIATD
-306 SGLSLEASILVIA
+306 SGLSLEVAILVITA
-319 ALYLTYIVFMQ
+319 FYVTYIVVMQ

-341 KIATYVTSAARDI
+341 RIATYVTSAARDI
-354 FRTMFY
+354 FKTMFF
-360 VDLESDTYED
+360 VDLEQDRYED
-370 LSIEKMPLHKNGS
+370 LSINKHTIQKIGT

-398 KQISDVMHFFQPNH
+398 KQISDVMQFFHPSN
-412 LKEYDHDKN
+412 LKNYDPSKLT
-421 PNMVIEIIKN
+421 NMVIEVLNRTSK
-431 SDEEHYSS
+431 EENYLS
-439 MTFVPTKVEDN
+439 MTFVPTEVEGS

-469 LQSNIELEEAYN
+469 LQANIELEDAYN

-505 NAIIGFADLIE
+505 NAILGFADLIE
-516 KHLDDKDKCKVY
+516 KHLDEKDKCKMY
-528 LGKLKSSSSF
+528 LQKLKSSSSF
-538 LLSLINNVLDMARI
+538 LLSLINNILDMARI

-564 NVDKFISDLVSVF
+564 NVNNFVSDLVSVF

-586 TFIKFIDIKHNNI
+586 KFIKFMDIKHENV
-599 YCDST
+599 YCDAT

-611 NVISNAIKYTRS
+611 NIISNAVKYTPN
-623 GGEVKLIIRE
+623 GGEIKLIIKE

-639 GYARFKVIVEDN
+639 GYARFQTVVSDT

-671 TSTESK
+671 TTTESR

-689 TLVNLMHGT
+689 TLVTLMHGT

-710 FIITLDHRIATKEE
+710 FTVTLDHRIARKEE
-724 IVLDPKLDQEKDIS
+724 IKVEHEEIKDKDIV

-776 VCVDMLK
+776 VCVDMIK
-783 KAKIGYYDLILMD
+783 NAKIGYYDLVLMD

-854 QLLETIAKVLK
+854 QLLETISKVLK
-865 NK
+865 K

>member
-1 MKKITIK
+1 MKK
-8 DQKDLMNIIIFKILP
+8 QLMNNKKDFKNFIIFKILP
-23 LVVTT
+23 LIITMA
-28 LSLIVAFCLFSL
+28 SLVAAFFMFTL
-40 RNKSSINTRNKEYI
+40 RNKSSITTRNKEYL
-54 KESTIS
+54 KESTTS
-60 LQQRLDVKFESSLN
+60 LQQRLNVKFESSLH

-79 AYLFGEL
+79 AYLFGES
-86 ISPPYDRQKLI
+86 ISSVEESKSLI
-97 KEIEQQTEFD
+97 KDIEKQTEFN
-107 YVRFITKEGI
+107 YVRFITKEGD

-122 GEITGENGEIVN
+122 GEAPNVN
-134 VSDRDYF
+134 LSDRDYF
-141 IDGMNGHE
+141 IDGMKGNKGI
-149 GVTLVEKSRVNNQRQ
+149 TLVEKSRVNGQRQ

-170 VIASSSTE
+170 VYSSLNIE
-178 GILIGFYKDSSLSS
+178 GILIGFYLESSLSS
-192 ELYNTFYGKQAS
+192 DLYNTVYGKQ
-204 VYIINNAKNIVSSSV
+204 SSV
-219 NEESSSILEESDD
+219 CIIDSNKTIVTSSMNKESSSILEGSEDKYSFNSILNSYYFNDKNKDIFES
-232 PYDFDYVLQ
+232 
-241 SYLFNE
+241 SIANKGEGLFQ
-247 SNKNIIEKSIEGK
+247 IDT
-260 ISSLFEIHSKKGTTY
+260 KKGKTY
-275 GYITL
+275 GYISR
-280 LSFVDWYIV
+280 LSFEFIDWYIV

-296 TQVLFNIANG
+296 TQILFSIATD
-306 SGLSLEASILVIA
+306 SGLSLEVAILVITA
-319 ALYLTYIVFMQ
+319 FYVTYIVVMQ

-341 KIATYVTSAARDI
+341 RIATYVTSAARDI
-354 FRTMFY
+354 FKTMFF
-360 VDLESDTYED
+360 VDLEQDRCED
-370 LSIEKMPLHKNGS
+370 LSINKHTRQKIGT

-398 KQISDVMHFFQPNH
+398 KQISDVMQFFHPSN
-412 LKEYDHDKN
+412 LKNYDPSKLT
-421 PNMVIEIIKN
+421 NMVIEVINRTSK
-431 SDEEHYSS
+431 EENYLS
-439 MTFVPTKVEDN
+439 MTFVPTEVEGS

-469 LQSNIELEEAYN
+469 LQANIELEDAYN

-505 NAIIGFADLIE
+505 NAILGFADLIE
-516 KHLDDKDKCKVY
+516 KHLDDKDKCKIY
-528 LGKLKSSSSF
+528 LQKLKSSSSF

-564 NVDKFISDLVSVF
+564 NVNNFVSDLVSVF

-586 TFIKFIDIKHNNI
+586 KFIKFMDIKHENV
-599 YCDST
+599 YCDAT

-611 NVISNAIKYTRS
+611 NIISNAVKYTPN
-623 GGEVKLIIRE
+623 GGEIKLIIKE

-639 GYARFKVIVEDN
+639 GYARFQTVVSDT

-671 TSTESK
+671 TTTESR

-689 TLVNLMHGT
+689 TLVTLMHGT

-710 FIITLDHRIATKEE
+710 FTVTLDHRIARKEE
-724 IVLDPKLDQEKDIS
+724 IKVEEEEIKDKDIV

-776 VCVDMLK
+776 VCVDMIK
-783 KAKIGYYDLILMD
+783 NAKIGYYDLVLMD

-854 QLLETIAKVLK
+854 QLLETISKVLK
-865 NK
+865 K

>member
-1 MKKITIK
+1 MKK
-8 DQKDLMNIIIFKILP
+8 QLMNNKKDFKNFIIFKILP
-23 LVVTT
+23 LIITMA
-28 LSLIVAFCLFSL
+28 SLVAAFFMFTL
-40 RNKSSINTRNKEYI
+40 RNKSSITTRNKEYL
-54 KESTIS
+54 KESTTS
-60 LQQRLDVKFESSLN
+60 LQQRLNVKFESSLH

-79 AYLFGEL
+79 AYLFGES
-86 ISPPYDRQKLI
+86 ISSVEESKSLI
-97 KEIEQQTEFD
+97 KDIENQTEFD
-107 YVRFITKEGI
+107 YVRFITKEGD

-122 GEITGENGEIVN
+122 GEAPNVN
-134 VSDRDYF
+134 LSDRDYF
-141 IDGMNGHE
+141 IDGMKGNKGI
-149 GVTLVEKSRVNNQRQ
+149 TLVEKSRVNGQRQ

-170 VIASSSTE
+170 VYSSSNIE
-178 GILIGFYKDSSLSS
+178 GILIGFYLESSLSS
-192 ELYNTFYGKQAS
+192 DLYNTFYGKQ
-204 VYIINNAKNIVSSSV
+204 SSV
-219 NEESSSILEESDD
+219 CIVDSNKKIVTSSMNKESSSILEGSEDKYNFNSILNSYYFNDKNKDIFES
-232 PYDFDYVLQ
+232 
-241 SYLFNE
+241 SIANKGEGLFQINT
-247 SNKNIIEKSIEGK
+247 
-260 ISSLFEIHSKKGTTY
+260 KKGKTY
-275 GYITL
+275 GYITR
-280 LSFVDWYIV
+280 LSFECIDWYIV

-296 TQVLFNIANG
+296 TQILFSIATD
-306 SGLSLEASILVIA
+306 SGLSLEVAILVITA
-319 ALYLTYIVFMQ
+319 FYVTYIVVMQ

-341 KIATYVTSAARDI
+341 RIATYVTSAARDI
-354 FRTMFY
+354 FKTMFF
-360 VDLESDTYED
+360 VDLEQDRYED
-370 LSIEKMPLHKNGS
+370 LSINKHTLQKIGT

-398 KQISDVMHFFQPNH
+398 KQISDVMQFFHPSNLKNYDPNK
-412 LKEYDHDKN
+412 LT
-421 PNMVIEIIKN
+421 NMVIEVINRTSK
-431 SDEEHYSS
+431 EENYLS
-439 MTFVPTKVEDN
+439 MTFVPTEVEGS

-469 LQSNIELEEAYN
+469 LQANIELEDAYN

-505 NAIIGFADLIE
+505 NAILGFADLIE
-516 KHLDDKDKCKVY
+516 KHLDDKDKCKMY
-528 LGKLKSSSSF
+528 LQKLKSSSSF

-564 NVDKFISDLVSVF
+564 NVNNFVSDLVSVF

-586 TFIKFIDIKHNNI
+586 KFIKFMDIKHENV
-599 YCDST
+599 YCDAT

-611 NVISNAIKYTRS
+611 NIISNAVKYTPN
-623 GGEVKLIIRE
+623 GGEIKLIIKE
-633 IECDKE
+633 IESDKE
-639 GYARFKVIVEDN
+639 GYARFQTIVSDT

-671 TSTESK
+671 TTTESR

-689 TLVNLMHGT
+689 TLVTLMHGT

-710 FIITLDHRIATKEE
+710 FTVTLDHRIARKEE
-724 IVLDPKLDQEKDIS
+724 IKVEQEEIKDKDIV

-783 KAKIGYYDLILMD
+783 NAKIGYYDLILMD

-854 QLLETIAKVLK
+854 QLLETISKVLK
-865 NK
+865 K

>member
-1 MKKITIK
+1 MKK
-8 DQKDLMNIIIFKILP
+8 QLMNNKKDFKNFIIFKILP
-23 LVVTT
+23 LIITMA
-28 LSLIVAFCLFSL
+28 SLVAAFFMFTL
-40 RNKSSINTRNKEYI
+40 RNKSSITTRNKEYL
-54 KESTIS
+54 KESTTS
-60 LQQRLDVKFESSLN
+60 LQQRLNVKFESSLH

-79 AYLFGEL
+79 AYLFGES
-86 ISPPYDRQKLI
+86 ISSVEESKSLI
-97 KEIEQQTEFD
+97 KDIEKQTEFN
-107 YVRFITKEGI
+107 YVRFITKEGD

-122 GEITGENGEIVN
+122 GEAPNVN
-134 VSDRDYF
+134 LSDRDYF
-141 IDGMNGHE
+141 IDGMKGNKGI
-149 GVTLVEKSRVNNQRQ
+149 TLVEKSRVNGQRQ

-170 VIASSSTE
+170 VYSSTNIE
-178 GILIGFYKDSSLSS
+178 GILIGFYLESSLSS
-192 ELYNTFYGKQAS
+192 DLYNTFYGKQ
-204 VYIINNAKNIVSSSV
+204 SSV
-219 NEESSSILEESDD
+219 FIIDSNKKIVTSSMNKESSSILEGSEDKYSFNSILNSYYFNDKNKDIFES
-232 PYDFDYVLQ
+232 
-241 SYLFNE
+241 SIANKGEGLFQINT
-247 SNKNIIEKSIEGK
+247 
-260 ISSLFEIHSKKGTTY
+260 KKGKTY
-275 GYITL
+275 GYISR
-280 LSFVDWYIV
+280 LSFEFIDWYIV

-296 TQVLFNIANG
+296 TQILFSIATD
-306 SGLSLEASILVIA
+306 SGLSLEVAILVITA
-319 ALYLTYIVFMQ
+319 FYVTYIVVMQ

-341 KIATYVTSAARDI
+341 RIATYVTSAARDI
-354 FRTMFY
+354 FKTMFF
-360 VDLESDTYED
+360 VDLEQDRCED
-370 LSIEKMPLHKNGS
+370 LSINKHNRQKIGT

-398 KQISDVMHFFQPNH
+398 KQISDVMQFFHPSN
-412 LKEYDHDKN
+412 LKNYDPSKLT
-421 PNMVIEIIKN
+421 NMVIEVINRTSK
-431 SDEEHYSS
+431 EENYLS
-439 MTFVPTKVEDN
+439 MTFVPTEVEGS

-469 LQSNIELEEAYN
+469 LQANIELEDAYN

-505 NAIIGFADLIE
+505 NAILGFADLIE
-516 KHLDDKDKCKVY
+516 KHLDDKDKCKIY
-528 LGKLKSSSSF
+528 LQKLKSSSSF

-564 NVDKFISDLVSVF
+564 NVNNFVSDLVSVF

-586 TFIKFIDIKHNNI
+586 KFIKFMDIKHENV
-599 YCDST
+599 YCDAT

-611 NVISNAIKYTRS
+611 NIISNAVKYTPN
-623 GGEVKLIIRE
+623 GGEIKLIIKE

-639 GYARFKVIVEDN
+639 GYARFQTVVSDT

-671 TSTESK
+671 TTTESR

-689 TLVNLMHGT
+689 TLVTLMHGT

-710 FIITLDHRIATKEE
+710 FTVTLDHRIARKEE
-724 IVLDPKLDQEKDIS
+724 IKVEQEEIKDKDIV

-776 VCVDMLK
+776 VCVDMIK
-783 KAKIGYYDLILMD
+783 NAKIGYYDLVLMD

-854 QLLETIAKVLK
+854 QLLETISKVLK
-865 NK
+865 K

>member
-1 MKKITIK
+1 MKK
-8 DQKDLMNIIIFKILP
+8 QLMNNKKDFKNFIIFKILP
-23 LVVTT
+23 LIITMA
-28 LSLIVAFCLFSL
+28 SLVAAFFMFTL
-40 RNKSSINTRNKEYI
+40 RNKSSITTRNKEYL
-54 KESTIS
+54 KESTTS
-60 LQQRLDVKFESSLN
+60 LQQRLNVKFESSLH

-79 AYLFGEL
+79 AYLFGES
-86 ISPPYDRQKLI
+86 ISSVEESKSLI
-97 KEIEQQTEFD
+97 KDIENQTEFN
-107 YVRFITKEGI
+107 YVRFITKEGD

-122 GEITGENGEIVN
+122 GEAPNVN
-134 VSDRDYF
+134 LSDRDYF
-141 IDGMNGHE
+141 IDGMKGNKGI
-149 GVTLVEKSRVNNQRQ
+149 TLVEKSRVNGQRQ

-170 VIASSSTE
+170 VYSSSNIE
-178 GILIGFYKDSSLSS
+178 GILIGFYTDSSLSS
-192 ELYNTFYGKQAS
+192 DLYNTFYGKQ
-204 VYIINNAKNIVSSSV
+204 SSV
-219 NEESSSILEESDD
+219 FIIDSNKKIVTSSMNKESSSILEGSEDKYSFNSILNSYYFNDKNKDIFES
-232 PYDFDYVLQ
+232 
-241 SYLFNE
+241 SIANKGEGLFQINT
-247 SNKNIIEKSIEGK
+247 
-260 ISSLFEIHSKKGTTY
+260 KKGKTY
-275 GYITL
+275 GYISR
-280 LSFVDWYIV
+280 LSFEFIDWYIV

-296 TQVLFNIANG
+296 TQILFSIATD
-306 SGLSLEASILVIA
+306 SGLSLEVAILVITA
-319 ALYLTYIVFMQ
+319 FYVTYIVVMQ

-341 KIATYVTSAARDI
+341 RIATYVTSAARDI
-354 FRTMFY
+354 FKTMFF
-360 VDLESDTYED
+360 VDLEQDRCED
-370 LSIEKMPLHKNGS
+370 LSINKHNRQKIGT

-398 KQISDVMHFFQPNH
+398 KQISDVMQFFHPSN
-412 LKEYDHDKN
+412 LKNYDPSKLT
-421 PNMVIEIIKN
+421 NMVIEVINRTSK
-431 SDEEHYSS
+431 EENYLS
-439 MTFVPTKVEDN
+439 MTFVPTEVEGS

-469 LQSNIELEEAYN
+469 LQANIELEDAYN

-505 NAIIGFADLIE
+505 NAILGFADLIE
-516 KHLDDKDKCKVY
+516 KHLDEKDKCKMY
-528 LGKLKSSSSF
+528 LQKLKSSSSF
-538 LLSLINNVLDMARI
+538 LLSLINNILDMARI

-564 NVDKFISDLVSVF
+564 NVNNFVSDLVSVF

-586 TFIKFIDIKHNNI
+586 KFIKFMDIKHENV
-599 YCDST
+599 YCDAT

-611 NVISNAIKYTRS
+611 NIISNAVKYTPN
-623 GGEVKLIIRE
+623 GGEIKLIIKE
-633 IECDKE
+633 IESGKE
-639 GYARFKVIVEDN
+639 GYARFQTIVSDT

-671 TSTESK
+671 TTTESR

-689 TLVNLMHGT
+689 TLVTLMHGT

-710 FIITLDHRIATKEE
+710 FTVTLDHRIARKEE
-724 IVLDPKLDQEKDIS
+724 IKVEQEEIKDKDIV

-776 VCVDMLK
+776 VCVDMIK
-783 KAKIGYYDLILMD
+783 NAKIGYYDLVLMD

-854 QLLETIAKVLK
+854 QLLETISKVLK
-865 NK
+865 K

>member
-1 MKKITIK
+1 MKK
-8 DQKDLMNIIIFKILP
+8 QLMNNKKDFKNFIIFKILP
-23 LVVTT
+23 LIITMA
-28 LSLIVAFCLFSL
+28 SLVAAFFMFTL
-40 RNKSSINTRNKEYI
+40 RNKSSITTRNKEYL
-54 KESTIS
+54 KESTTS
-60 LQQRLDVKFESSLN
+60 LQQRLNVKFESSLH

-79 AYLFGEL
+79 AYLFGESISSVEDSKSL
-86 ISPPYDRQKLI
+86 ITD
-97 KEIEQQTEFD
+97 IENQTEFD
-107 YVRFITKEGI
+107 YVRFITKEGD

-122 GEITGENGEIVN
+122 GEAPNVN
-134 VSDRDYF
+134 LSDRDYF
-141 IDGMNGHE
+141 IDGMKGNKGI
-149 GVTLVEKSRVNNQRQ
+149 TLVEKSRVNGQRQ

-170 VIASSSTE
+170 VYSSSNIE
-178 GILIGFYKDSSLSS
+178 GILIGFYLESSLSS
-192 ELYNTFYGKQAS
+192 DLYNTFYGKQ
-204 VYIINNAKNIVSSSV
+204 SSV
-219 NEESSSILEESDD
+219 CIIDSNKTIVTSSMNKESSSILEGSEDKYNFNSILNSYYFNDINKDIFES
-232 PYDFDYVLQ
+232 
-241 SYLFNE
+241 SIANKGEGLFQINT
-247 SNKNIIEKSIEGK
+247 
-260 ISSLFEIHSKKGTTY
+260 KKGKTY
-275 GYITL
+275 GYISR
-280 LSFVDWYIV
+280 LSFEFIDWYIV

-296 TQVLFNIANG
+296 TQILFSIATD
-306 SGLSLEASILVIA
+306 SGLSLEVAILVITA
-319 ALYLTYIVFMQ
+319 FYVTYIVVMQ

-341 KIATYVTSAARDI
+341 RIATYVTSAARDI
-354 FRTMFY
+354 FKTMFF
-360 VDLESDTYED
+360 VDLEQDRCED
-370 LSIEKMPLHKNGS
+370 LSINKHTRQKIGT

-398 KQISDVMHFFQPNH
+398 KQISDVMQFFHPSN
-412 LKEYDHDKN
+412 LKNYDPSKLT
-421 PNMVIEIIKN
+421 NMVIEVINRTSK
-431 SDEEHYSS
+431 EENYLS
-439 MTFVPTKVEDN
+439 MTFVPTEVEGS

-469 LQSNIELEEAYN
+469 LQANIELEDAYN

-505 NAIIGFADLIE
+505 NAILGFADLIE
-516 KHLDDKDKCKVY
+516 KHLDEKDKCKMY
-528 LGKLKSSSSF
+528 LQKLKSSSSF
-538 LLSLINNVLDMARI
+538 LLSLINNILDMARI

-564 NVDKFISDLVSVF
+564 NVNNFVSDLVSVF
-577 ESSIKEKNL
+577 ESAIKEKNL
-586 TFIKFIDIKHNNI
+586 KFIKFMDIKHENV
-599 YCDST
+599 YCDAT

-611 NVISNAIKYTRS
+611 NIISNAVKYTPN
-623 GGEVKLIIRE
+623 GGEIKLIIKE

-639 GYARFKVIVEDN
+639 GYARFQTVVSDT

-671 TSTESK
+671 TTTESR

-689 TLVNLMHGT
+689 TLVTLMHGT

-710 FIITLDHRIATKEE
+710 FTVTLDHRIARKEE
-724 IVLDPKLDQEKDIS
+724 IKVEHEEIKDKDIV

-776 VCVDMLK
+776 VCVDMIK
-783 KAKIGYYDLILMD
+783 NAKIGYYDLVLMD

-854 QLLETIAKVLK
+854 QLLETISKVLK
-865 NK
+865 K

>member
-1 MKKITIK
+1 MKK
-8 DQKDLMNIIIFKILP
+8 QLMNNKKDFKNFIIFKILP
-23 LVVTT
+23 LIITMA
-28 LSLIVAFCLFSL
+28 SLVAAFFMFTL
-40 RNKSSINTRNKEYI
+40 RNKSSITTRNKEYL
-54 KESTIS
+54 KESTTS
-60 LQQRLDVKFESSLN
+60 LQQRLNVKFESSLH

-79 AYLFGEL
+79 AYLFGESFSSVEESKL
-86 ISPPYDRQKLI
+86 LI
-97 KEIEQQTEFD
+97 KDIEKRTEFN
-107 YVRFITKEGI
+107 YVRFITKEGD

-122 GEITGENGEIVN
+122 GEAPDVHLN
-134 VSDRDYF
+134 DRDYF
-141 IDGMNGHE
+141 IDGMKGNKGI
-149 GVTLVEKSRVNNQRQ
+149 TLVEKSKVNGKRQ

-170 VIASSSTE
+170 VYSSSNIE
-178 GILIGFYKDSSLSS
+178 GILIGFYTDSSLSS
-192 ELYNTFYGKQAS
+192 DLYNTFYGKQ
-204 VYIINNAKNIVSSSV
+204 SSV
-219 NEESSSILEESDD
+219 CIIDSNKKIVTSSMNKESSSILEGSEDKYSFNSILNSYYFNDKNKDIFES
-232 PYDFDYVLQ
+232 
-241 SYLFNE
+241 SIANKGEGLFQINT
-247 SNKNIIEKSIEGK
+247 
-260 ISSLFEIHSKKGTTY
+260 KKGKTY
-275 GYITL
+275 GYITR
-280 LSFVDWYIV
+280 LSFECIDWYIV

-296 TQVLFNIANG
+296 TQILFSIATD
-306 SGLSLEASILVIA
+306 SGLSLEVAILVITA
-319 ALYLTYIVFMQ
+319 FYVTYIVVMQ

-341 KIATYVTSAARDI
+341 RIATYVTSAARDI
-354 FRTMFY
+354 FKTMFF
-360 VDLESDTYED
+360 VDLEQDRCED
-370 LSIEKMPLHKNGS
+370 LSINKHTRQKIGT

-398 KQISDVMHFFQPNH
+398 KQISDVMQFFHPSN
-412 LKEYDHDKN
+412 LKNYDPSKLT
-421 PNMVIEIIKN
+421 NMVIEVINRTSK
-431 SDEEHYSS
+431 EENYLS
-439 MTFVPTKVEDN
+439 MTFVPTEVEGS

-469 LQSNIELEEAYN
+469 LQANIELEDAYN

-505 NAIIGFADLIE
+505 NAILGFADLIE
-516 KHLDDKDKCKVY
+516 KHLDDKDKCKMY
-528 LGKLKSSSSF
+528 LQKLKSSSSF

-564 NVDKFISDLVSVF
+564 NVNNFVSDLVSVF

-586 TFIKFIDIKHNNI
+586 KFIKFMDIKHENV
-599 YCDST
+599 YCDAT

-611 NVISNAIKYTRS
+611 NIISNAVKYTPN
-623 GGEVKLIIRE
+623 GGEIKLIIKE

-639 GYARFKVIVEDN
+639 GYARFQTVVSDT

-671 TSTESK
+671 TTTESR

-689 TLVNLMHGT
+689 TLVTLMHGT

-710 FIITLDHRIATKEE
+710 FTVTLDHRIARKEE
-724 IVLDPKLDQEKDIS
+724 IKVEHEEIKDKDIV

-776 VCVDMLK
+776 VCVDMIK
-783 KAKIGYYDLILMD
+783 NAKIGYYDLVLMD

-854 QLLETIAKVLK
+854 QLLETISKVLK
-865 NK
+865 K

>member
-1 MKKITIK
+1 MKK
-8 DQKDLMNIIIFKILP
+8 QLMNNKKDFKNFIIFKILP
-23 LVVTT
+23 LIITMA
-28 LSLIVAFCLFSL
+28 SLVAAFFMFTL
-40 RNKSSINTRNKEYI
+40 RNKSSITTRNKEYL
-54 KESTIS
+54 KESTTS
-60 LQQRLDVKFESSLN
+60 LQQRLNVKFESSLH

-79 AYLFGEL
+79 AYLFGES
-86 ISPPYDRQKLI
+86 ISSVEESKSLI
-97 KEIEQQTEFD
+97 KDIEKQTEFN
-107 YVRFITKEGI
+107 YVRFITKEGD

-122 GEITGENGEIVN
+122 GEAPNVN
-134 VSDRDYF
+134 LSDRDYF
-141 IDGMNGHE
+141 IDGMKGNKGI
-149 GVTLVEKSRVNNQRQ
+149 TLVEKSRVNGQRQ

-170 VIASSSTE
+170 VYSSLNIE
-178 GILIGFYKDSSLSS
+178 GILIGFYLESSLSS
-192 ELYNTFYGKQAS
+192 DLYNTFYGKQ
-204 VYIINNAKNIVSSSV
+204 SSV
-219 NEESSSILEESDD
+219 FIIDSNKKIVTSSMNKESSSILEGSEDKYSFNSILNSYYFNDKNKDIFES
-232 PYDFDYVLQ
+232 
-241 SYLFNE
+241 SIANKGEGLFQINT
-247 SNKNIIEKSIEGK
+247 
-260 ISSLFEIHSKKGTTY
+260 KKGKTY
-275 GYITL
+275 GYITR
-280 LSFVDWYIV
+280 LSFEFIDWYIV

-296 TQVLFNIANG
+296 TQILFSIATD
-306 SGLSLEASILVIA
+306 SGLSLEVAILVITA
-319 ALYLTYIVFMQ
+319 FYVTYIVVMQ

-341 KIATYVTSAARDI
+341 RIATYVTSAARDI
-354 FRTMFY
+354 FKTMFF
-360 VDLESDTYED
+360 VDLEQDRCED
-370 LSIEKMPLHKNGS
+370 LSINKHTRQKIGT

-398 KQISDVMHFFQPNH
+398 KQISDVMQFFHPSN
-412 LKEYDHDKN
+412 LKNYDPSKLT
-421 PNMVIEIIKN
+421 NMVIEVINRTSK
-431 SDEEHYSS
+431 EENYLS
-439 MTFVPTKVEDN
+439 MTFVPTEVEGS

-469 LQSNIELEEAYN
+469 LQANIELEDAYN

-505 NAIIGFADLIE
+505 NAILGFADLIE
-516 KHLDDKDKCKVY
+516 KHLDDKDKCKMY
-528 LGKLKSSSSF
+528 LQKLNSSSSF

-564 NVDKFISDLVSVF
+564 NVNNFVSDLVSVF

-586 TFIKFIDIKHNNI
+586 KFIKFMDIKHENV
-599 YCDST
+599 YCDAT

-611 NVISNAIKYTRS
+611 NIISNAVKYTPN
-623 GGEVKLIIRE
+623 GGEIKLIIKE

-639 GYARFKVIVEDN
+639 GYARFQTVVSDT

-671 TSTESK
+671 TTTESR

-689 TLVNLMHGT
+689 TLVTLMHGT

-710 FIITLDHRIATKEE
+710 FTVTLDHRIARKEE
-724 IVLDPKLDQEKDIS
+724 IKVEEEEIKDKDIV

-776 VCVDMLK
+776 VCVDMIK
-783 KAKIGYYDLILMD
+783 NAKIGYYDLVLMD

-854 QLLETIAKVLK
+854 QLLETISKVLK
-865 NK
+865 K

>member
-1 MKKITIK
+1 MKK
-8 DQKDLMNIIIFKILP
+8 QLMNNKKDFKNFIIFKILP
-23 LVVTT
+23 LIITMA
-28 LSLIVAFCLFSL
+28 SLVAAFFMFTL
-40 RNKSSINTRNKEYI
+40 RNKSSITTRNKEYL
-54 KESTIS
+54 KESTTS
-60 LQQRLDVKFESSLN
+60 LQQRLNVKFESSLH

-79 AYLFGEL
+79 AYLFGES
-86 ISPPYDRQKLI
+86 ISSVEESKFLI
-97 KEIEQQTEFD
+97 KDIENQTEFN
-107 YVRFITKEGI
+107 YVRFITKEGV
-117 DITSE
+117 DITS
-122 GEITGENGEIVN
+122 NGEAPNVN
-134 VSDRDYF
+134 LSDRDYF
-141 IDGMNGHE
+141 IDGMKGNKGI
-149 GVTLVEKSRVNNQRQ
+149 TLVEESRVSGQRQ

-170 VIASSSTE
+170 VYSSSNIE
-178 GILIGFYKDSSLSS
+178 GILIGFYLESSLSS
-192 ELYNTFYGKQAS
+192 DLYNTFYGKQ
-204 VYIINNAKNIVSSSV
+204 SSV
-219 NEESSSILEESDD
+219 CIIDSNKTIVTSSMNKESSSILEGSEDKYSFNSILNSYYFNDKNKDIFES
-232 PYDFDYVLQ
+232 
-241 SYLFNE
+241 SIANKGEGLFQINT
-247 SNKNIIEKSIEGK
+247 
-260 ISSLFEIHSKKGTTY
+260 KKGKTY
-275 GYITL
+275 GYISR
-280 LSFVDWYIV
+280 LSFEFIDWYIV

-296 TQVLFNIANG
+296 TQILFSIATD
-306 SGLSLEASILVIA
+306 SGLSLEVAILVITA
-319 ALYLTYIVFMQ
+319 FYVTYIVFMQ

-341 KIATYVTSAARDI
+341 RIATYVTSAARDI
-354 FRTMFY
+354 FKTMFF
-360 VDLESDTYED
+360 VDLEQDRYED
-370 LSIEKMPLHKNGS
+370 LSINKHTIQKIGT

-398 KQISDVMHFFQPNH
+398 KQISDVMQFFHPSN
-412 LKEYDHDKN
+412 LKNYDPSKLT
-421 PNMVIEIIKN
+421 NMVIEVINRTSK
-431 SDEEHYSS
+431 EENYLS
-439 MTFVPTKVEDN
+439 MTFVPTEVEGS

-469 LQSNIELEEAYN
+469 LQANIELEDAYN

-505 NAIIGFADLIE
+505 NAILGFADLIE
-516 KHLDDKDKCKVY
+516 KHLDDKDKCKMY
-528 LGKLKSSSSF
+528 LQKLKSSSSF

-564 NVDKFISDLVSVF
+564 DVNNFVSDLVSVF

-586 TFIKFIDIKHNNI
+586 KFIKFMDIKHENV
-599 YCDST
+599 YCDAT

-611 NVISNAIKYTRS
+611 NIISNAVKYTPS
-623 GGEVKLIIRE
+623 GGEIKLIIKE

-639 GYARFKVIVEDN
+639 GYARFQTVVSDT

-671 TSTESK
+671 TTTESR

-689 TLVNLMHGT
+689 TLVTLMHGT

-710 FIITLDHRIATKEE
+710 FTVTLDHRIARKEE
-724 IVLDPKLDQEKDIS
+724 IKVEEEEIKDKDIV

-783 KAKIGYYDLILMD
+783 NAKIGYYDLILMD

-854 QLLETIAKVLK
+854 QLLETISKVLK
-865 NK
+865 K

>member
-1 MKKITIK
+1 MKK
-8 DQKDLMNIIIFKILP
+8 QLMNNKKDFKNFIIFKILP
-23 LVVTT
+23 LIITMA
-28 LSLIVAFCLFSL
+28 SLVAAFFMFTL
-40 RNKSSINTRNKEYI
+40 RNKSSITTRNKEYL
-54 KESTIS
+54 KESTTS
-60 LQQRLDVKFESSLN
+60 LQQRLNVKFESSLH

-79 AYLFGEL
+79 AYLFGES
-86 ISPPYDRQKLI
+86 ISSVEESKSLI
-97 KEIEQQTEFD
+97 KDIENQTEFN
-107 YVRFITKEGI
+107 YVRFITKEGD

-122 GEITGENGEIVN
+122 GEAPNVN
-134 VSDRDYF
+134 LSDRDYF
-141 IDGMNGHE
+141 IDGMKGNKGI
-149 GVTLVEKSRVNNQRQ
+149 TLVEKSRVNGQRQ

-170 VIASSSTE
+170 VYSSSNIE
-178 GILIGFYKDSSLSS
+178 GILIGFYLESSLSS
-192 ELYNTFYGKQAS
+192 DLYNTFYGKQ
-204 VYIINNAKNIVSSSV
+204 SSV
-219 NEESSSILEESDD
+219 FIIDSNKKIVTSSMNKESSSILEGSEDKYSFNSILNSYYFNDKNKDIFES
-232 PYDFDYVLQ
+232 
-241 SYLFNE
+241 SIANKGEGLFQINT
-247 SNKNIIEKSIEGK
+247 
-260 ISSLFEIHSKKGTTY
+260 KKGKTY
-275 GYITL
+275 GYITR
-280 LSFVDWYIV
+280 LSFDFIDWYIV

-296 TQVLFNIANG
+296 TQILFSIATD
-306 SGLSLEASILVIA
+306 SGLSLEVAILVIT
-319 ALYLTYIVFMQ
+319 ALYVTYIVVMQ

-341 KIATYVTSAARDI
+341 RIATYVTSAARDI
-354 FRTMFY
+354 FKTMFF
-360 VDLESDTYED
+360 VDLEQDRCED
-370 LSIEKMPLHKNGS
+370 LSINKHTHQKIGT

-398 KQISDVMHFFQPNH
+398 KQISDVMQFFHPSNLKNYDPNK
-412 LKEYDHDKN
+412 LT
-421 PNMVIEIIKN
+421 NMVIEVINRTSK
-431 SDEEHYSS
+431 EENYLS
-439 MTFVPTKVEDN
+439 MTFVPTEVEGS

-469 LQSNIELEEAYN
+469 LQANIELEDAYN

-505 NAIIGFADLIE
+505 NAILGFADLIE
-516 KHLDDKDKCKVY
+516 KHLDEKDKCKMY
-528 LGKLKSSSSF
+528 LQKLKSSSSF
-538 LLSLINNVLDMARI
+538 LLSLINNILDMARI

-564 NVDKFISDLVSVF
+564 NVNNFVSDLVSVF
-577 ESSIKEKNL
+577 ESAIKEKNL
-586 TFIKFIDIKHNNI
+586 KFIKFMDIKHENV
-599 YCDST
+599 YCDAT

-611 NVISNAIKYTRS
+611 NIISNAVKYTPN
-623 GGEVKLIIRE
+623 GGEIKLIIKE

-639 GYARFKVIVEDN
+639 GYARFQTVVSDT

-671 TSTESK
+671 TTTESR

-689 TLVNLMHGT
+689 TLVTLMHGT

-710 FIITLDHRIATKEE
+710 FTVTLDHRIARKEE
-724 IVLDPKLDQEKDIS
+724 IKVEQEEIKDKDIV

-776 VCVDMLK
+776 VCVDMIK
-783 KAKIGYYDLILMD
+783 NAKIGYYDLVLMD

-854 QLLETIAKVLK
+854 QLLETISKVLK
-865 NK
+865 K

>member
-1 MKKITIK
+1 MKK
-8 DQKDLMNIIIFKILP
+8 QLMNNKKDFKNFIIFKILP
-23 LVVTT
+23 LIITMA
-28 LSLIVAFCLFSL
+28 SLVAAFFMFTL
-40 RNKSSINTRNKEYI
+40 RNKSSITTRNKEYL
-54 KESTIS
+54 KESTTS
-60 LQQRLDVKFESSLN
+60 LQQRLNVKFESSLH

-79 AYLFGEL
+79 AYLFGES
-86 ISPPYDRQKLI
+86 ISSVEESKSLI
-97 KEIEQQTEFD
+97 KDIEKQTEFN
-107 YVRFITKEGI
+107 YVRFITKEGD

-122 GEITGENGEIVN
+122 GEAPNVN
-134 VSDRDYF
+134 LSDRDYF
-141 IDGMNGHE
+141 IDGMKGNKGI
-149 GVTLVEKSRVNNQRQ
+149 TLVEKSRVNGQRQ

-170 VIASSSTE
+170 VYSSLNIE
-178 GILIGFYKDSSLSS
+178 GILIGFYLESSLSS
-192 ELYNTFYGKQAS
+192 DLYNTFYGKQ
-204 VYIINNAKNIVSSSV
+204 SSV
-219 NEESSSILEESDD
+219 FIIDSNKKIVTSSMNKESSSILEGSEDKYSFNSILNSYYFNDKNKDIFES
-232 PYDFDYVLQ
+232 
-241 SYLFNE
+241 SIANKGEGLFQINT
-247 SNKNIIEKSIEGK
+247 
-260 ISSLFEIHSKKGTTY
+260 KKGKTY
-275 GYITL
+275 GYISRI
-280 LSFVDWYIV
+280 SFEFIDWYIV

-296 TQVLFNIANG
+296 TQILFSIATD
-306 SGLSLEASILVIA
+306 SGLSLEVAILVITA
-319 ALYLTYIVFMQ
+319 FYVTYIVVMQ

-341 KIATYVTSAARDI
+341 RIATYVTSAARDI
-354 FRTMFY
+354 FKTMFF
-360 VDLESDTYED
+360 VDLEQDRCED
-370 LSIEKMPLHKNGS
+370 LSINKHTRQKIGT

-398 KQISDVMHFFQPNH
+398 KQISDVMQFFHPSN
-412 LKEYDHDKN
+412 LKNYDPSKLT
-421 PNMVIEIIKN
+421 NMVIEVINRTSK
-431 SDEEHYSS
+431 EENYLS
-439 MTFVPTKVEDN
+439 MTFVPTEVEGS

-469 LQSNIELEEAYN
+469 LQANIELEDAYN

-505 NAIIGFADLIE
+505 NAILGFADLIE
-516 KHLDDKDKCKVY
+516 KHLDDKDKCKMY
-528 LGKLKSSSSF
+528 LQKLKSSSSF

-564 NVDKFISDLVSVF
+564 NVNNFVSDLVSVF

-586 TFIKFIDIKHNNI
+586 KFIKFMDIKHENV
-599 YCDST
+599 YCDAT

-611 NVISNAIKYTRS
+611 NIISNAVKYTPN
-623 GGEVKLIIRE
+623 GGEIKLIIKE

-639 GYARFKVIVEDN
+639 GYARFQTVVSDT

-671 TSTESK
+671 TTTESR

-689 TLVNLMHGT
+689 TLVTLMHGT

-710 FIITLDHRIATKEE
+710 FTVTLDHRIARKEE
-724 IVLDPKLDQEKDIS
+724 IKVEEEEIKDKDIV

-776 VCVDMLK
+776 VCVDMIK
-783 KAKIGYYDLILMD
+783 NAKIGYYDLVLMD

-854 QLLETIAKVLK
+854 QLLETISKVLK
-865 NK
+865 K

>member
-1 MKKITIK
+1 MKK
-8 DQKDLMNIIIFKILP
+8 QLMNNKKDFKNFVIFKILP
-23 LVVTT
+23 LIITMA
-28 LSLIVAFCLFSL
+28 SLVAAFFMFTL
-40 RNKSSINTRNKEYI
+40 RNKSSITTRNKEYL
-54 KESTIS
+54 KESTTS
-60 LQQRLDVKFESSLN
+60 LQQRLNVKFESSLH

-79 AYLFGEL
+79 AYLFGES
-86 ISPPYDRQKLI
+86 ISSVEESKSLI
-97 KEIEQQTEFD
+97 KDIEKQTEFN
-107 YVRFITKEGI
+107 YVRFITKEGD

-122 GEITGENGEIVN
+122 GEAPNVN
-134 VSDRDYF
+134 LSDRDYF
-141 IDGMNGHE
+141 IDGMKGNKGI
-149 GVTLVEKSRVNNQRQ
+149 TLVEKSRVNGQRQ

-170 VIASSSTE
+170 VYSSLNIE
-178 GILIGFYKDSSLSS
+178 GILIGFYLESSLSS
-192 ELYNTFYGKQAS
+192 DLYNTFYGKQ
-204 VYIINNAKNIVSSSV
+204 SSV
-219 NEESSSILEESDD
+219 FIIDSNKKIVTSSMNKESSSILEGSEDKYSFNSILNSYYFNDKNKDIFES
-232 PYDFDYVLQ
+232 
-241 SYLFNE
+241 SIANKGEGLFQINT
-247 SNKNIIEKSIEGK
+247 
-260 ISSLFEIHSKKGTTY
+260 KKGKTY
-275 GYITL
+275 GYISR
-280 LSFVDWYIV
+280 LSFEFIDWYIV

-296 TQVLFNIANG
+296 TQILFSIATD
-306 SGLSLEASILVIA
+306 SGLSLEVAILVITA
-319 ALYLTYIVFMQ
+319 FYVTYIVFMQ

-341 KIATYVTSAARDI
+341 RIATYVTSAARDI
-354 FRTMFY
+354 FKTMFF
-360 VDLESDTYED
+360 VDLEQDRCED
-370 LSIEKMPLHKNGS
+370 LSINKHTRQKIGT

-398 KQISDVMHFFQPNH
+398 KQISDVMQFFHPSNLKNYDPN
-412 LKEYDHDKN
+412 KIT
-421 PNMVIEIIKN
+421 NMVIEVINRTSK
-431 SDEEHYSS
+431 EENYLS
-439 MTFVPTKVEDN
+439 MTFVPTEVEGS

-469 LQSNIELEEAYN
+469 LQANIELEDAYN

-505 NAIIGFADLIE
+505 NAILGFADLIE
-516 KHLDDKDKCKVY
+516 KHLDEKDKCKMY
-528 LGKLKSSSSF
+528 LQKLKSSSSF
-538 LLSLINNVLDMARI
+538 LLSLINNILDMARI

-564 NVDKFISDLVSVF
+564 NVNNFVSDLVSVF

-586 TFIKFIDIKHNNI
+586 KFIKFMDIKHENV
-599 YCDST
+599 YCDAT

-611 NVISNAIKYTRS
+611 NIISNAVKYTPN
-623 GGEVKLIIRE
+623 GGEIKLIIKE

-639 GYARFKVIVEDN
+639 GYARFQTVVSDT

-671 TSTESK
+671 TTTESR

-689 TLVNLMHGT
+689 TLVTLMHGT

-710 FIITLDHRIATKEE
+710 FTVTLDHRIARKEE
-724 IVLDPKLDQEKDIS
+724 IKVEQEEIKDKDIV

-776 VCVDMLK
+776 VCVDMIK
-783 KAKIGYYDLILMD
+783 NAKIGYYDLVLMD

-854 QLLETIAKVLK
+854 QLLETISKVLK
-865 NK
+865 K

>member
-1 MKKITIK
+1 MKK
-8 DQKDLMNIIIFKILP
+8 QLMNNKKDFKNFIIFKILP
-23 LVVTT
+23 LIITMA
-28 LSLIVAFCLFSL
+28 SLVAAFFMFTL
-40 RNKSSINTRNKEYI
+40 RNKSSITTRNKEYL
-54 KESTIS
+54 KESTTS
-60 LQQRLDVKFESSLN
+60 LQQRLNVKFESSLH

-79 AYLFGEL
+79 AYLFGESFSSVEESKL
-86 ISPPYDRQKLI
+86 LI
-97 KEIEQQTEFD
+97 KDIEKRTEFN
-107 YVRFITKEGI
+107 YVRFITKEGD

-122 GEITGENGEIVN
+122 GEAPNVN
-134 VSDRDYF
+134 LSDRDYF
-141 IDGMNGHE
+141 IDGMKGNKGI
-149 GVTLVEKSRVNNQRQ
+149 TLVEKSRVNGQRQ
-164 IGFYAP
+164 IGLYAP
-170 VIASSSTE
+170 VYSSSNIE
-178 GILIGFYKDSSLSS
+178 GILIGFYTDSSLSS
-192 ELYNTFYGKQAS
+192 DLYNTFYGKQ
-204 VYIINNAKNIVSSSV
+204 SSV
-219 NEESSSILEESDD
+219 CIIDSNKTIVTSSMNKESSSILEGSEDKYSFNSILNSYYFNDKNKDIFES
-232 PYDFDYVLQ
+232 
-241 SYLFNE
+241 SIANKGEGLFQINT
-247 SNKNIIEKSIEGK
+247 
-260 ISSLFEIHSKKGTTY
+260 KKGKTY
-275 GYITL
+275 GYITR
-280 LSFVDWYIV
+280 LSFEFIDWYIV

-296 TQVLFNIANG
+296 TQILFSIATD
-306 SGLSLEASILVIA
+306 SGLSLEVAILVITA
-319 ALYLTYIVFMQ
+319 FYVTYIVFMQ

-341 KIATYVTSAARDI
+341 RIATYVTSAARDI
-354 FRTMFY
+354 FKTMFF
-360 VDLESDTYED
+360 VDLEQDRCED
-370 LSIEKMPLHKNGS
+370 LSINKHTRQKIGT

-398 KQISDVMHFFQPNH
+398 KQISDVMQFFHPSN
-412 LKEYDHDKN
+412 LKNYDPSKLT
-421 PNMVIEIIKN
+421 NMVSEVINRISK
-431 SDEEHYSS
+431 EENYLS
-439 MTFVPTKVEDN
+439 MTFVPTEVEGS

-469 LQSNIELEEAYN
+469 LQANIELEDAYN

-505 NAIIGFADLIE
+505 NAILGFADLIE
-516 KHLDDKDKCKVY
+516 KHLDDKDKCKMY
-528 LGKLKSSSSF
+528 LQKLKSSSSF
-538 LLSLINNVLDMARI
+538 LLSLINNILDMARI

-564 NVDKFISDLVSVF
+564 DVNNFVSDLVSVF

-586 TFIKFIDIKHNNI
+586 KFIKFMDIKHENV
-599 YCDST
+599 YCDAT

-611 NVISNAIKYTRS
+611 NIISNAVKYTPN
-623 GGEVKLIIRE
+623 GGEIKLIIKE
-633 IECDKE
+633 IESDKE
-639 GYARFKVIVEDN
+639 GYARFQTIVSDT

-671 TSTESK
+671 TTTESR

-689 TLVNLMHGT
+689 TLVTLMHGT

-710 FIITLDHRIATKEE
+710 FTVTLDHRIARKEE
-724 IVLDPKLDQEKDIS
+724 IKVEHEEIKDKDIV

-776 VCVDMLK
+776 VCVDMIK
-783 KAKIGYYDLILMD
+783 NAKIGYYDLVLMD

-854 QLLETIAKVLK
+854 QLLETISKVLK
-865 NK
+865 K

>member
-1 MKKITIK
+1 MKK
-8 DQKDLMNIIIFKILP
+8 QLMNNKKDFKNFIIFKILP
-23 LVVTT
+23 LIITMA
-28 LSLIVAFCLFSL
+28 SLVAAFFMFTL
-40 RNKSSINTRNKEYI
+40 RNKSSITTRNKEYL
-54 KESTIS
+54 KESTTS
-60 LQQRLDVKFESSLN
+60 LQQRLNVKFKSSLD

-79 AYLFGEL
+79 AYLFGESFSSVEESKL
-86 ISPPYDRQKLI
+86 LI
-97 KEIEQQTEFD
+97 KDIEKRTEFN
-107 YVRFITKEGI
+107 YVRFITKEGD

-122 GEITGENGEIVN
+122 GEAPDVHLN
-134 VSDRDYF
+134 DRDYF
-141 IDGMNGHE
+141 IDGMKGNKGI
-149 GVTLVEKSRVNNQRQ
+149 TLVEKSKVNGKRQ

-170 VIASSSTE
+170 VYSSLNIE
-178 GILIGFYKDSSLSS
+178 GILIGFYLESSLSS
-192 ELYNTFYGKQAS
+192 DLYNTFYGKQ
-204 VYIINNAKNIVSSSV
+204 SSV
-219 NEESSSILEESDD
+219 FIIDSNKKIVTSSMNKESSSILEGSEDKYSFNSILNSYYFNDKNKDIFES
-232 PYDFDYVLQ
+232 
-241 SYLFNE
+241 SIANKGEGLFQINT
-247 SNKNIIEKSIEGK
+247 
-260 ISSLFEIHSKKGTTY
+260 KKGKTY
-275 GYITL
+275 GYISR
-280 LSFVDWYIV
+280 LSFEFIDWYIV

-296 TQVLFNIANG
+296 TQILFSIATD
-306 SGLSLEASILVIA
+306 SGLSLEVAILVITA
-319 ALYLTYIVFMQ
+319 FYVTYIVVMQ

-341 KIATYVTSAARDI
+341 RIATYVTSAARDI
-354 FRTMFY
+354 FKTMFF
-360 VDLESDTYED
+360 VDLEQDRCED
-370 LSIEKMPLHKNGS
+370 LSINKHTRQKIGT

-398 KQISDVMHFFQPNH
+398 KQISDVMQFFHPSN
-412 LKEYDHDKN
+412 LKNYDPSKLT
-421 PNMVIEIIKN
+421 NMVIEVINRTSK
-431 SDEEHYSS
+431 EENYLS
-439 MTFVPTKVEDN
+439 MTFVPTEVEGS

-469 LQSNIELEEAYN
+469 LQANIELEDAYN

-505 NAIIGFADLIE
+505 NAILGFADLIE
-516 KHLDDKDKCKVY
+516 KHLDEKDKCKMY
-528 LGKLKSSSSF
+528 LQKLKSSSSF
-538 LLSLINNVLDMARI
+538 LLSLINNILDMARI

-564 NVDKFISDLVSVF
+564 DVNNFVSDLVSVF

-586 TFIKFIDIKHNNI
+586 KFIKFMDIKHENV
-599 YCDST
+599 YCDAT

-611 NVISNAIKYTRS
+611 NIISNAVKYTPN
-623 GGEVKLIIRE
+623 GGEIKLIIKE

-639 GYARFKVIVEDN
+639 GYARFQTIVSDT

-671 TSTESK
+671 TTTESR

-689 TLVNLMHGT
+689 TLVTLMHGT

-710 FIITLDHRIATKEE
+710 FTVTLDHRIARKEE
-724 IVLDPKLDQEKDIS
+724 IKVEEEEIKDKDIV

-776 VCVDMLK
+776 VCVDMIK
-783 KAKIGYYDLILMD
+783 NAKIGYYDLVLMD

-854 QLLETIAKVLK
+854 QLLETISKVLK
-865 NK
+865 K

>member
-1 MKKITIK
+1 MKK
-8 DQKDLMNIIIFKILP
+8 QLMNNKKDFKNFIIFKILP
-23 LVVTT
+23 LIITMA
-28 LSLIVAFCLFSL
+28 SLVAAFFMFTL
-40 RNKSSINTRNKEYI
+40 RNKSSITTRNKEYL
-54 KESTIS
+54 KESTTS
-60 LQQRLDVKFESSLN
+60 LQQRLNVKFESSLH

-79 AYLFGEL
+79 AYLFGES
-86 ISPPYDRQKLI
+86 ISSVEESKSLI
-97 KEIEQQTEFD
+97 KDIENQTEFN
-107 YVRFITKEGI
+107 YVRFITKEGD

-122 GEITGENGEIVN
+122 GEAPNVN
-134 VSDRDYF
+134 LSDRDYF
-141 IDGMNGHE
+141 IDGMKGNKGI
-149 GVTLVEKSRVNNQRQ
+149 TLVEKSRVNGQRQ

-170 VIASSSTE
+170 VYSSSNIE
-178 GILIGFYKDSSLSS
+178 GILIGFYLESSLSS
-192 ELYNTFYGKQAS
+192 DLYNTFYGKQ
-204 VYIINNAKNIVSSSV
+204 SSV
-219 NEESSSILEESDD
+219 FIIDSNKKIVTSSMNKESSSILEGSEDKYSFNSILNSYYFNDKNKDIFES
-232 PYDFDYVLQ
+232 
-241 SYLFNE
+241 SIANKGEGLFQINT
-247 SNKNIIEKSIEGK
+247 
-260 ISSLFEIHSKKGTTY
+260 KKGKTY
-275 GYITL
+275 GYISRI
-280 LSFVDWYIV
+280 SFEFIDWYIV

-296 TQVLFNIANG
+296 TQILFSIATD
-306 SGLSLEASILVIA
+306 SGLSLEVAILVITA
-319 ALYLTYIVFMQ
+319 FYVTYIVVMQ

-341 KIATYVTSAARDI
+341 RIATYVTSAARDI
-354 FRTMFY
+354 FKTMFF
-360 VDLESDTYED
+360 VDLEQNRCED
-370 LSIEKMPLHKNGS
+370 LSINKHTRQKIGT

-398 KQISDVMHFFQPNH
+398 KQISDVMQFFHPSN
-412 LKEYDHDKN
+412 LKNYDPSKLT
-421 PNMVIEIIKN
+421 NMVIEVINRTSK
-431 SDEEHYSS
+431 EENYLS
-439 MTFVPTKVEDN
+439 MTFVPTEVEGS

-469 LQSNIELEEAYN
+469 LQANIELEDAYN

-505 NAIIGFADLIE
+505 NAILGFADLIE
-516 KHLDDKDKCKVY
+516 KHLDDKDKCKMY
-528 LGKLKSSSSF
+528 LQKLKSSSSF

-564 NVDKFISDLVSVF
+564 NVNNFVSDLVSVF

-586 TFIKFIDIKHNNI
+586 KFIKFMDIKHENV
-599 YCDST
+599 YCDAT

-611 NVISNAIKYTRS
+611 NIISNAVKYTPN
-623 GGEVKLIIRE
+623 GGEIKLIIKE

-639 GYARFKVIVEDN
+639 GYARFQTVVSDT

-671 TSTESK
+671 TTTESR

-689 TLVNLMHGT
+689 TLVTLMHGT

-710 FIITLDHRIATKEE
+710 FTVTLDHRIARKEE
-724 IVLDPKLDQEKDIS
+724 IKVEHEEIKDKDIV

-776 VCVDMLK
+776 VCVDMIK
-783 KAKIGYYDLILMD
+783 NAKIGYYDLVLMD

-854 QLLETIAKVLK
+854 QLLETISKVLK
-865 NK
+865 K

>member
-1 MKKITIK
+1 MKK
-8 DQKDLMNIIIFKILP
+8 QLMNNKKDFKNFIIFKILP
-23 LVVTT
+23 LIITMA
-28 LSLIVAFCLFSL
+28 SLVAAFFMFTL
-40 RNKSSINTRNKEYI
+40 RNKSSITTRNKEYL
-54 KESTIS
+54 KESTTS
-60 LQQRLDVKFESSLN
+60 LQQRLNVKFESSLH

-79 AYLFGEL
+79 AYLFGES
-86 ISPPYDRQKLI
+86 ISSVEESKSLI
-97 KEIEQQTEFD
+97 KDIENQTEFN
-107 YVRFITKEGI
+107 YVRFITKEGD

-122 GEITGENGEIVN
+122 GEAPNVN
-134 VSDRDYF
+134 LSDRDYF
-141 IDGMNGHE
+141 IDGMKGNKGI
-149 GVTLVEKSRVNNQRQ
+149 TLVEKSRVNGQRQ

-170 VIASSSTE
+170 VYSSSNIE
-178 GILIGFYKDSSLSS
+178 GILIGFYLESSLSS
-192 ELYNTFYGKQAS
+192 DLYNTFYGKQ
-204 VYIINNAKNIVSSSV
+204 SSV
-219 NEESSSILEESDD
+219 CIIDSNKTIVTSSMNKESSSILEGSEDKYNFNSILNSYYFNDKNKDIFES
-232 PYDFDYVLQ
+232 
-241 SYLFNE
+241 SIANKGEGLFQINT
-247 SNKNIIEKSIEGK
+247 
-260 ISSLFEIHSKKGTTY
+260 KKGKTY
-275 GYITL
+275 GYISRI
-280 LSFVDWYIV
+280 SFEFIDWYIV

-296 TQVLFNIANG
+296 TQILFSIATD
-306 SGLSLEASILVIA
+306 SGLSLEVAILVITA
-319 ALYLTYIVFMQ
+319 FYVTYIVVMQ

-341 KIATYVTSAARDI
+341 RIATYVTSAARDI
-354 FRTMFY
+354 FKTMFF
-360 VDLESDTYED
+360 VDLEQDRCED
-370 LSIEKMPLHKNGS
+370 LSINKHNRQKIGT

-398 KQISDVMHFFQPNH
+398 KQISDVMQFFHPSN
-412 LKEYDHDKN
+412 LKNYDPSKLT
-421 PNMVIEIIKN
+421 NMVIEVINRTSK
-431 SDEEHYSS
+431 EENYLS
-439 MTFVPTKVEDN
+439 MTFVPTEVEGS

-469 LQSNIELEEAYN
+469 LQANIELEDAYN

-505 NAIIGFADLIE
+505 NAILGFADLIE
-516 KHLDDKDKCKVY
+516 KHLDEKDKCKMY
-528 LGKLKSSSSF
+528 LQKLKSSSSF
-538 LLSLINNVLDMARI
+538 LLSLINNILDMARI

-564 NVDKFISDLVSVF
+564 NVNNFVSDLVSVF

-586 TFIKFIDIKHNNI
+586 KFIKFMDIKHENV
-599 YCDST
+599 YCDAT

-611 NVISNAIKYTRS
+611 NIISNAVKYTPN
-623 GGEVKLIIRE
+623 GGEIKLIIKE

-639 GYARFKVIVEDN
+639 GYARFQTVVSDT

-671 TSTESK
+671 TTTESR

-689 TLVNLMHGT
+689 TLVTLMHGT

-710 FIITLDHRIATKEE
+710 FTVTLDHRIARKEE
-724 IVLDPKLDQEKDIS
+724 IKVEEEEIKDKDIV

-776 VCVDMLK
+776 VCVDMIK
-783 KAKIGYYDLILMD
+783 NAKIGYYDLVLMD

-854 QLLETIAKVLK
+854 QLLETISKVLK
-865 NK
+865 K

>member
-1 MKKITIK
+1 MKK
-8 DQKDLMNIIIFKILP
+8 QLMNNKKDFKNFIIFKILP
-23 LVVTT
+23 LIITMA
-28 LSLIVAFCLFSL
+28 SLVAAFFMFTL
-40 RNKSSINTRNKEYI
+40 RNKSSITTRNKEYL
-54 KESTIS
+54 KESTTS
-60 LQQRLDVKFESSLN
+60 LQQRLNVKFESSLH

-79 AYLFGEL
+79 AYLFGES
-86 ISPPYDRQKLI
+86 ISSVEESKSLI
-97 KEIEQQTEFD
+97 KDIENQTEFD
-107 YVRFITKEGI
+107 YVRFITKEGD

-122 GEITGENGEIVN
+122 GEAPNVN
-134 VSDRDYF
+134 LSDRDYF
-141 IDGMNGHE
+141 IDGMKGNKGI
-149 GVTLVEKSRVNNQRQ
+149 TLVEKSRVNGQRQ

-170 VIASSSTE
+170 VYSSSNIE
-178 GILIGFYKDSSLSS
+178 GILIGFYLESSLSS
-192 ELYNTFYGKQAS
+192 DLYNTFYGKQ
-204 VYIINNAKNIVSSSV
+204 SSV
-219 NEESSSILEESDD
+219 CIVDSNKKIVTSSMNEESSSILEGSEDKYSFNSILNSYYFNDKNKDIFES
-232 PYDFDYVLQ
+232 
-241 SYLFNE
+241 SITNKGEGLFQINT
-247 SNKNIIEKSIEGK
+247 
-260 ISSLFEIHSKKGTTY
+260 KKGKTY
-275 GYITL
+275 GYITR
-280 LSFVDWYIV
+280 LSFECIDWYIA

-296 TQVLFNIANG
+296 TQILFSIATD
-306 SGLSLEASILVIA
+306 SGLSLEVAILVITA
-319 ALYLTYIVFMQ
+319 FYVTYIVVMQ

-341 KIATYVTSAARDI
+341 RIATYVTSAARDI
-354 FRTMFY
+354 FKTMFF
-360 VDLESDTYED
+360 VDLEQDRYED
-370 LSIEKMPLHKNGS
+370 LSINKHTLQKIGT

-398 KQISDVMHFFQPNH
+398 KQISDVMQFFHPSNLKNYDPNK
-412 LKEYDHDKN
+412 LT
-421 PNMVIEIIKN
+421 NMVIEVINRTSK
-431 SDEEHYSS
+431 EENYLS
-439 MTFVPTKVEDN
+439 MTFVPTEVEGS

-469 LQSNIELEEAYN
+469 LQANIELEDAYN

-505 NAIIGFADLIE
+505 NAILGFADLIE
-516 KHLDDKDKCKVY
+516 KHLDDKDKCKMY
-528 LGKLKSSSSF
+528 LQKLKSSSSF

-564 NVDKFISDLVSVF
+564 NVNNFVSDLVSVF

-586 TFIKFIDIKHNNI
+586 KFIKFMDIKHENV
-599 YCDST
+599 YCDAT

-611 NVISNAIKYTRS
+611 NIISNAVKYTPN
-623 GGEVKLIIRE
+623 GGEIKLIIKE

-639 GYARFKVIVEDN
+639 GYARFQTVVSDT

-671 TSTESK
+671 TTTESR

-689 TLVNLMHGT
+689 TLVTLMHGT

-710 FIITLDHRIATKEE
+710 FTVTLDHRIARKEE
-724 IVLDPKLDQEKDIS
+724 IKVEEEEIKDKDIV

-783 KAKIGYYDLILMD
+783 NAKIGYYDLILMD

-854 QLLETIAKVLK
+854 QLLETISKVLK
-865 NK
+865 K

>member
-1 MKKITIK
+1 MKK
-8 DQKDLMNIIIFKILP
+8 QLMNNKKDFKNFIIFKILP
-23 LVVTT
+23 LIITMA
-28 LSLIVAFCLFSL
+28 SLVAAFFMFTL
-40 RNKSSINTRNKEYI
+40 RNKSSITTRNKEYL
-54 KESTIS
+54 KESTTS
-60 LQQRLDVKFESSLN
+60 LQQRLNVKFKSSLD

-79 AYLFGEL
+79 AYLFGESFSSVEESKL
-86 ISPPYDRQKLI
+86 LI
-97 KEIEQQTEFD
+97 KDIEKRTEFN
-107 YVRFITKEGI
+107 YVRFITKEGD

-122 GEITGENGEIVN
+122 GEAPDVHLN
-134 VSDRDYF
+134 DRDYF
-141 IDGMNGHE
+141 IDGMKGNKGI
-149 GVTLVEKSRVNNQRQ
+149 TLVEKSKVNGKRQ

-170 VIASSSTE
+170 VYSSLNIE
-178 GILIGFYKDSSLSS
+178 GILIGFYLESSLSS
-192 ELYNTFYGKQAS
+192 DLYNTFYGKQ
-204 VYIINNAKNIVSSSV
+204 SSV
-219 NEESSSILEESDD
+219 FIIDSNKKIVTSSMNKESSSILEGSEDKYSFNSILNSYYFNDKNKDIFES
-232 PYDFDYVLQ
+232 
-241 SYLFNE
+241 SIANKGEGLFQINT
-247 SNKNIIEKSIEGK
+247 
-260 ISSLFEIHSKKGTTY
+260 KKGKTY
-275 GYITL
+275 GYITR
-280 LSFVDWYIV
+280 LSFECIDWYIV

-296 TQVLFNIANG
+296 TQILFSIATD
-306 SGLSLEASILVIA
+306 SGLSLEVAILVITA
-319 ALYLTYIVFMQ
+319 FYVTYIVVMQ

-341 KIATYVTSAARDI
+341 RIATYVTSAARDI
-354 FRTMFY
+354 FKTMFF
-360 VDLESDTYED
+360 VDLEQDRCED
-370 LSIEKMPLHKNGS
+370 LSINKHTRQKIGT

-398 KQISDVMHFFQPNH
+398 KQISDVMQFFHPSN
-412 LKEYDHDKN
+412 LKNYDPSKLT
-421 PNMVIEIIKN
+421 NMVIEVINRTSK
-431 SDEEHYSS
+431 EENYLS
-439 MTFVPTKVEDN
+439 MTFVPTEVEGS

-469 LQSNIELEEAYN
+469 LQANIELEDAYN

-505 NAIIGFADLIE
+505 NAILGFADLIE
-516 KHLDDKDKCKVY
+516 KHLDEKDKCKMY
-528 LGKLKSSSSF
+528 LQKLKSSSSF
-538 LLSLINNVLDMARI
+538 LLSLINNILDMARI

-564 NVDKFISDLVSVF
+564 DVNNFVSDLVSVF

-586 TFIKFIDIKHNNI
+586 KFIKFMDIKHENV
-599 YCDST
+599 YCDAT

-611 NVISNAIKYTRS
+611 NIISNAVKYTPN
-623 GGEVKLIIRE
+623 GGEIKLIIKE

-639 GYARFKVIVEDN
+639 GYARFQTIVSDT

-671 TSTESK
+671 TTTESR

-689 TLVNLMHGT
+689 TLVTLMHGT

-710 FIITLDHRIATKEE
+710 FTVTLDHRIARKEE
-724 IVLDPKLDQEKDIS
+724 IKVEHEEIKDKDIV

-776 VCVDMLK
+776 VCVDMIK
-783 KAKIGYYDLILMD
+783 NAKIGYYDLVLMD

-854 QLLETIAKVLK
+854 QLLETISKVLK
-865 NK
+865 K

>member
-1 MKKITIK
+1 MKK
-8 DQKDLMNIIIFKILP
+8 QLMNNKKDFKNFIIFKILP
-23 LVVTT
+23 LIIT
-28 LSLIVAFCLFSL
+28 LASLVAAFFMFTL
-40 RNKSSINTRNKEYI
+40 RNKSSITTRNKEYL
-54 KESTIS
+54 KESTTS
-60 LQQRLDVKFESSLN
+60 LQQRLNVKFESSLH

-79 AYLFGEL
+79 AYLFGES
-86 ISPPYDRQKLI
+86 ISSVEESKSLI
-97 KEIEQQTEFD
+97 KDIEKQTEFN
-107 YVRFITKEGI
+107 YVRFITKEGD

-122 GEITGENGEIVN
+122 GEAPNVN
-134 VSDRDYF
+134 LSDRDYF
-141 IDGMNGHE
+141 IDGMKGNKGI
-149 GVTLVEKSRVNNQRQ
+149 TLVEKSRVNGQRQ

-170 VIASSSTE
+170 VYSSSNIE
-178 GILIGFYKDSSLSS
+178 GILIGFYLESSLSS
-192 ELYNTFYGKQAS
+192 DLYNTFYGKQ
-204 VYIINNAKNIVSSSV
+204 SSV
-219 NEESSSILEESDD
+219 CIVDSNKKIVTSSMNKESSSILEGSEDKYSFNSILNSYYFNDKNKDIFES
-232 PYDFDYVLQ
+232 
-241 SYLFNE
+241 SIANKGEGLFQINT
-247 SNKNIIEKSIEGK
+247 
-260 ISSLFEIHSKKGTTY
+260 KKGKTY
-275 GYITL
+275 GYISR
-280 LSFVDWYIV
+280 LSFEFIDWYIV

-296 TQVLFNIANG
+296 TQILFSIATD
-306 SGLSLEASILVIA
+306 SGLSLEVAILVITA
-319 ALYLTYIVFMQ
+319 FYVTYIVVMQ

-341 KIATYVTSAARDI
+341 RIATYVTSAARDI
-354 FRTMFY
+354 FKTMFF
-360 VDLESDTYED
+360 VDLEQDRYED
-370 LSIEKMPLHKNGS
+370 LSINKHTIQKIGT

-398 KQISDVMHFFQPNH
+398 KQISDVMQFFHPSN
-412 LKEYDHDKN
+412 LKNYDPSKLT
-421 PNMVIEIIKN
+421 NMVIEVINRTSK
-431 SDEEHYSS
+431 EENYLS
-439 MTFVPTKVEDN
+439 MTFVPTEVEGS

-469 LQSNIELEEAYN
+469 LQANIELEDAYN

-505 NAIIGFADLIE
+505 NAILGFADLIE
-516 KHLDDKDKCKVY
+516 KHLDDKDKCKMY
-528 LGKLKSSSSF
+528 LQKLKSSSSF

-564 NVDKFISDLVSVF
+564 NVNNFVSDLVSVF
-577 ESSIKEKNL
+577 ESAIKEKNL
-586 TFIKFIDIKHNNI
+586 KFIKFMDIKHENV
-599 YCDST
+599 YCDAT

-611 NVISNAIKYTRS
+611 NIISNAVKYTPN
-623 GGEVKLIIRE
+623 GGEIKLIIKE

-639 GYARFKVIVEDN
+639 GYARFQTVVSDT

-671 TSTESK
+671 TTTESR

-689 TLVNLMHGT
+689 TLVTLMHGT

-710 FIITLDHRIATKEE
+710 FTVTLDHRIARKEE
-724 IVLDPKLDQEKDIS
+724 IKVEEEEIKDKDIV

-776 VCVDMLK
+776 VCVDMIK
-783 KAKIGYYDLILMD
+783 NAKIGYYDLVLMD

-854 QLLETIAKVLK
+854 QLLETISKVLK
-865 NK
+865 K

>member
-1 MKKITIK
+1 MAS
-8 DQKDLMNIIIFKILP
+8 
-23 LVVTT
+23 LVA
-28 LSLIVAFCLFSL
+28 AFFMFTL
-40 RNKSSINTRNKEYI
+40 RNKSSITTRNKEYL
-54 KESTIS
+54 KESTTS
-60 LQQRLDVKFESSLN
+60 LQQRLNVKFESSLH

-79 AYLFGEL
+79 AYLFGES
-86 ISPPYDRQKLI
+86 ISSVEESKSLI
-97 KEIEQQTEFD
+97 KDIENQTEFD
-107 YVRFITKEGI
+107 YVRFITKEGD

-122 GEITGENGEIVN
+122 GEAPNVN
-134 VSDRDYF
+134 LSDRDYF
-141 IDGMNGHE
+141 IDGMKGNKGI
-149 GVTLVEKSRVNNQRQ
+149 TLVEESRVSGQRQ

-170 VIASSSTE
+170 VYSSSNIE
-178 GILIGFYKDSSLSS
+178 GILIGFYLESSLSS
-192 ELYNTFYGKQAS
+192 DLYNTFYGKQ
-204 VYIINNAKNIVSSSV
+204 SSV
-219 NEESSSILEESDD
+219 CIIDSNKTIVTSSMNEESSSILEGSEDKYSFNSILNSYYFNDKNKDIFES
-232 PYDFDYVLQ
+232 
-241 SYLFNE
+241 SIANKGEGLFQINT
-247 SNKNIIEKSIEGK
+247 
-260 ISSLFEIHSKKGTTY
+260 KKGKTY
-275 GYITL
+275 GYITR
-280 LSFVDWYIV
+280 LSFECIDWYIV

-296 TQVLFNIANG
+296 TQILFSIATD
-306 SGLSLEASILVIA
+306 SGLSLEVAILVITA
-319 ALYLTYIVFMQ
+319 FYVTYIVVMQ

-341 KIATYVTSAARDI
+341 RIATYVTSAARDI
-354 FRTMFY
+354 FKTMFF
-360 VDLESDTYED
+360 VDLEQDRCED
-370 LSIEKMPLHKNGS
+370 LSINKHTLQKIGT

-398 KQISDVMHFFQPNH
+398 KQISDVMQFFHPSNLKNYDPNK
-412 LKEYDHDKN
+412 LT
-421 PNMVIEIIKN
+421 NMVIEVINRTSK
-431 SDEEHYSS
+431 EENYLS
-439 MTFVPTKVEDN
+439 MTFVPTEVEGS

-469 LQSNIELEEAYN
+469 LQANIELEDAYN

-505 NAIIGFADLIE
+505 NAILGFADLIE
-516 KHLDDKDKCKVY
+516 KHLDDKDKCKMY
-528 LGKLKSSSSF
+528 LQKLKSSSSF

-564 NVDKFISDLVSVF
+564 NVNNFVSDLVSVF

-586 TFIKFIDIKHNNI
+586 KFIKFMDIKHENV
-599 YCDST
+599 YCDAT

-611 NVISNAIKYTRS
+611 NIISNAVKYTPS
-623 GGEVKLIIRE
+623 GGEIKLIIKE

-639 GYARFKVIVEDN
+639 GYARFQTVVSDT

-671 TSTESK
+671 TTTESR

-689 TLVNLMHGT
+689 TLVTLMHGT

-710 FIITLDHRIATKEE
+710 FTVTLDHRIARKEE
-724 IVLDPKLDQEKDIS
+724 IKVEEEEIKDKDIV

-776 VCVDMLK
+776 VCVDMIK
-783 KAKIGYYDLILMD
+783 NAKIGYYDLVLMD

-854 QLLETIAKVLK
+854 QLLETISKVLK
-865 NK
+865 K

>member
-1 MKKITIK
+1 MKK
-8 DQKDLMNIIIFKILP
+8 QLMNNKKDFKNFIIFKILP
-23 LVVTT
+23 LIITMA
-28 LSLIVAFCLFSL
+28 SLVAAFFMFTL
-40 RNKSSINTRNKEYI
+40 RNKSSITTRNKEYL
-54 KESTIS
+54 KESTTS
-60 LQQRLDVKFESSLN
+60 LQQRLNVKFESSLH

-79 AYLFGEL
+79 AYLFGES
-86 ISPPYDRQKLI
+86 ISSVEESKSLI
-97 KEIEQQTEFD
+97 KDIEKQTEFN
-107 YVRFITKEGI
+107 YVRFITKEGD

-122 GEITGENGEIVN
+122 GEAPNVN
-134 VSDRDYF
+134 LSDRDYF
-141 IDGMNGHE
+141 IDGMKGNKGI
-149 GVTLVEKSRVNNQRQ
+149 TLVEKSRVNGQRQ

-170 VIASSSTE
+170 VYSSSNIE
-178 GILIGFYKDSSLSS
+178 GILIGFYLESSLSS
-192 ELYNTFYGKQAS
+192 DLYNTFYGKQ
-204 VYIINNAKNIVSSSV
+204 SSV
-219 NEESSSILEESDD
+219 CIVDSNKKIVTSSMNKESLSILEGSEDKYSFNSILNSYYFNDKNKDIFES
-232 PYDFDYVLQ
+232 
-241 SYLFNE
+241 SIANKGEGLFQINT
-247 SNKNIIEKSIEGK
+247 
-260 ISSLFEIHSKKGTTY
+260 KKGKTY
-275 GYITL
+275 GYISR
-280 LSFVDWYIV
+280 LSFEFIDWYIV

-296 TQVLFNIANG
+296 TQILFSIATD
-306 SGLSLEASILVIA
+306 SGLSLEVAILVITA
-319 ALYLTYIVFMQ
+319 FYVTYIVVMQ

-341 KIATYVTSAARDI
+341 RIATYVTSAARDI
-354 FRTMFY
+354 FKTMFF
-360 VDLESDTYED
+360 VDLEQDRCED
-370 LSIEKMPLHKNGS
+370 LSINKHTRQKIGT

-398 KQISDVMHFFQPNH
+398 KQISDVMQFFHPSNLKNYDPN
-412 LKEYDHDKN
+412 KIT
-421 PNMVIEIIKN
+421 NMVIEIIN
-431 SDEEHYSS
+431 STSKEENYSS
-439 MTFVPTKVEDN
+439 MTFVPTEVEGS

-469 LQSNIELEEAYN
+469 LQANIELEEAYN
-481 KSQSASKAKTSF
+481 KSQSASKAKSSF

-505 NAIIGFADLIE
+505 NAILGFADLIE
-516 KHLDDKDKCKVY
+516 KHLDEKDKCKMY
-528 LGKLKSSSSF
+528 LQKLKSSSSF
-538 LLSLINNVLDMARI
+538 LLSLINNILDMARI

-564 NVDKFISDLVSVF
+564 NVNNFVSDLVSVF
-577 ESSIKEKNL
+577 ESAIKEKNL
-586 TFIKFIDIKHNNI
+586 KFIKFMDIKHENV
-599 YCDST
+599 YCDAT

-611 NVISNAIKYTRS
+611 NIISNAVKYTPN
-623 GGEVKLIIRE
+623 GGEIKLIIKE
-633 IECDKE
+633 IESGKE
-639 GYARFKVIVEDN
+639 GYARFQTIVSDT

-671 TSTESK
+671 TTTESR

-689 TLVNLMHGT
+689 TLVTLMHGT

-710 FIITLDHRIATKEE
+710 FTVTLDHRIASKEE
-724 IVLDPKLDQEKDIS
+724 IKVEQEEIKDKDIV

-776 VCVDMLK
+776 VCVDMIK
-783 KAKIGYYDLILMD
+783 NAKIGYYDLVLMD

-854 QLLETIAKVLK
+854 QLLETISKVLK
-865 NK
+865 K

>member
-1 MKKITIK
+1 MKK
-8 DQKDLMNIIIFKILP
+8 QLMNNKKDFKNFIIFKILP
-23 LVVTT
+23 LIITMA
-28 LSLIVAFCLFSL
+28 SLVAAFFMFTL
-40 RNKSSINTRNKEYI
+40 RNKSSITTRNKEYL
-54 KESTIS
+54 KESTTS
-60 LQQRLDVKFESSLN
+60 LQQRLNVKFESSLH

-79 AYLFGEL
+79 AYLFGES
-86 ISPPYDRQKLI
+86 ISSVEESKFLI
-97 KEIEQQTEFD
+97 KDIEKQTEFN
-107 YVRFITKEGI
+107 YVRFITKEGV
-117 DITSE
+117 DITS
-122 GEITGENGEIVN
+122 NGEAPNVN
-134 VSDRDYF
+134 LSDRDYF
-141 IDGMNGHE
+141 IDGMKGNKGI
-149 GVTLVEKSRVNNQRQ
+149 TLVEESRVSGQRQ

-170 VIASSSTE
+170 VYSSSNIE
-178 GILIGFYKDSSLSS
+178 GILIGFYLESSLSS
-192 ELYNTFYGKQAS
+192 DLYNTFYGKQ
-204 VYIINNAKNIVSSSV
+204 SSV
-219 NEESSSILEESDD
+219 CIIDSNKTIVTSSMNEESSSILEGSEDKYSFNSILNSYYFNDKNKDIFES
-232 PYDFDYVLQ
+232 
-241 SYLFNE
+241 SIANKGEGLFQINT
-247 SNKNIIEKSIEGK
+247 
-260 ISSLFEIHSKKGTTY
+260 KKGKTY
-275 GYITL
+275 GYITR
-280 LSFVDWYIV
+280 LSFECIDWYIV

-296 TQVLFNIANG
+296 TQILFSIATD
-306 SGLSLEASILVIA
+306 SGLSLEVAILVITA
-319 ALYLTYIVFMQ
+319 FYVTYIVVMQ

-341 KIATYVTSAARDI
+341 RIATYVTSAARDI
-354 FRTMFY
+354 FKTMFF
-360 VDLESDTYED
+360 VDLEQDRCED
-370 LSIEKMPLHKNGS
+370 LSINKHTLQKIGT

-398 KQISDVMHFFQPNH
+398 KQISDVMQFFHPSNLKNYDPNK
-412 LKEYDHDKN
+412 LT
-421 PNMVIEIIKN
+421 NMVIEVINRTSK
-431 SDEEHYSS
+431 EENYLS
-439 MTFVPTKVEDN
+439 MTFVPTEVEGS

-469 LQSNIELEEAYN
+469 LQANIELEDAYN

-505 NAIIGFADLIE
+505 NAILGFADLIE
-516 KHLDDKDKCKVY
+516 KHLDDKDKCKMY
-528 LGKLKSSSSF
+528 LQKLKSSSSF

-564 NVDKFISDLVSVF
+564 NVNNFVSDLVSVF

-586 TFIKFIDIKHNNI
+586 KFIKFMDIKHENV
-599 YCDST
+599 YCDAT

-611 NVISNAIKYTRS
+611 NIISNAVKYTPN
-623 GGEVKLIIRE
+623 GGEIKLIIKE

-639 GYARFKVIVEDN
+639 GYARFQTIVSDT

-671 TSTESK
+671 TTTESR

-689 TLVNLMHGT
+689 TLVTLMHGT

-710 FIITLDHRIATKEE
+710 FTVTLDHRIARKEE
-724 IVLDPKLDQEKDIS
+724 IKVEEEEIKDKDIV

-783 KAKIGYYDLILMD
+783 NAKIGYYDLILMD

-854 QLLETIAKVLK
+854 QLLETISKVLK
-865 NK
+865 K

>member
-1 MKKITIK
+1 MKK
-8 DQKDLMNIIIFKILP
+8 QLMNNKKDFKNFIIFKILP
-23 LVVTT
+23 LIITMA
-28 LSLIVAFCLFSL
+28 SLVAAFFMFTL
-40 RNKSSINTRNKEYI
+40 RNKSSITTRNKEYL
-54 KESTIS
+54 KESTTS
-60 LQQRLDVKFESSLN
+60 LQQRLNVKFESSLH

-79 AYLFGEL
+79 AYLFGES
-86 ISPPYDRQKLI
+86 ISSVEESKSLI
-97 KEIEQQTEFD
+97 KDIEKQTEFN
-107 YVRFITKEGI
+107 YVRFITKEGD
-117 DITSE
+117 DITS
-122 GEITGENGEIVN
+122 NGEAPNVN
-134 VSDRDYF
+134 LSDRDYF
-141 IDGMNGHE
+141 IDGMKGNKGI
-149 GVTLVEKSRVNNQRQ
+149 TLVEKSRVNGQRQ
-164 IGFYAP
+164 VGFYAP
-170 VIASSSTE
+170 VYSSLNIE
-178 GILIGFYKDSSLSS
+178 GILIGFYLESSLSS
-192 ELYNTFYGKQAS
+192 DLYNTFYGKQ
-204 VYIINNAKNIVSSSV
+204 SSV
-219 NEESSSILEESDD
+219 FIIDSNKKIVTSSMNKESSSILEGSEDKYNFNSILNSYYFNDKNKDIFES
-232 PYDFDYVLQ
+232 
-241 SYLFNE
+241 SIANKGEGLFQ
-247 SNKNIIEKSIEGK
+247 IDT
-260 ISSLFEIHSKKGTTY
+260 KKGKTY
-275 GYITL
+275 GYISR
-280 LSFVDWYIV
+280 LSFEFIDWYIV

-296 TQVLFNIANG
+296 TQILFSIATD
-306 SGLSLEASILVIA
+306 SGLSLEVAILVITA
-319 ALYLTYIVFMQ
+319 FYVTYIVVMQ

-341 KIATYVTSAARDI
+341 RIATYVTSAARDI
-354 FRTMFY
+354 FKTMFF
-360 VDLESDTYED
+360 VDLEQDRCED
-370 LSIEKMPLHKNGS
+370 LSINKHTRQKIGT

-398 KQISDVMHFFQPNH
+398 KQISDVMQFFHPSN
-412 LKEYDHDKN
+412 LKNYDPSKLT
-421 PNMVIEIIKN
+421 NMVIEVINRTSK
-431 SDEEHYSS
+431 EENYLS
-439 MTFVPTKVEDN
+439 MTFVPTEVEGS

-469 LQSNIELEEAYN
+469 LQANIELEDAYN

-505 NAIIGFADLIE
+505 NAILGFADLIE
-516 KHLDDKDKCKVY
+516 KHLDDKDKCKMY
-528 LGKLKSSSSF
+528 LQKLKSSSSF

-564 NVDKFISDLVSVF
+564 NVNNFVSDLVSVF

-586 TFIKFIDIKHNNI
+586 KFIKFMDIKHENV
-599 YCDST
+599 YCDAT

-611 NVISNAIKYTRS
+611 NIISNAVKYTPN
-623 GGEVKLIIRE
+623 GGEIKLIIKE

-639 GYARFKVIVEDN
+639 GYARFQTVVSDT

-671 TSTESK
+671 TTTESR

-689 TLVNLMHGT
+689 TLVTLMHGT

-710 FIITLDHRIATKEE
+710 FTVTLDHRIARKEE
-724 IVLDPKLDQEKDIS
+724 IKVEEEEIKDKDIV

-776 VCVDMLK
+776 VCVDMIK
-783 KAKIGYYDLILMD
+783 NAKIGYYDLVLMD

-841 GMDGHIAKPINIP
+841 GMDSHIAKTINIP
-854 QLLETIAKVLK
+854 QLLETISKVLK
-865 NK
+865 K